1 MGKITSY
8 KDFKNNVQSI
18 RDELTKQGYTP
29 RSVPSEQK
37 EETKNTKK
45 IEKGKGLFKETGKSS
60 FNDIPKIQE
69 LQNEYQ
75 KAKDWGFYDY
85 TIDQIKKEELPTK
98 FGNVNMNKRPLI
110 RWNDELKKKYEN
122 ELKSWGYDPEIGG
135 IDTVFGGS
143 DKFGTDINNSG
154 WNVAYTPIMPD
165 GTFLDKGTVDN
176 YMNSLVKE
184 AYEKNGNVT
193 NEELETLDKKGM
205 QVGDKYVHGI
215 FAGVDGDEKD
225 YHKPYSAEDRGKL
238 MHFSGKYGAINIAK
252 RGTDNLK
259 TNPNE
264 EQSDSDEKEE
274 YLNQQVDIPITDNK
288 SISLKYRTV
297 KTIDN
302 FLKRNKEKNKYKKAQ
317 QLDEMIDKLD
327 LSENELKNAKSYAGL
342 KKLSLM
348 SSSNGK
354 DSVLKEL
361 GQFVAYPIGEMYD
374 FAKRAE
380 RTYVKD
386 GFPFKVQQM
395 GAGDYSEQL
404 QELDKYYSEN
414 PDELG
419 NDFFNRKSTGNDAY
433 SDYMDNLRK
442 VKAYEAFDNTN
453 PVTHFI
459 AEKGFGS
466 MGQMLAAY
474 GTAGLMGLPD
484 VTEGVSSAAKKVA
497 GGTKIGQVVSKVA
510 NATPDIANVAE
521 KGIGSKIAN
530 AAINKANTL
539 SIGSAAKFLNPL
551 DNSTTLLMG
560 IDSAQQK
567 YDDLVKN
574 GYDKDTAYKNAMFTG
589 YVNTITEKMGYD
601 GTPESMMFALSPT
614 GSTKKNV
621 GKVLKQYMKA
631 NVGEGLEEV
640 YATLFERMGDVVS
653 KVGYVDENGKI
664 QQRKLVGK
672 EGVIDLPALGESFL
686 GGAVG
691 GAVMGGAGVVDTIL
705 HTDAKSVRECG
716 DKVRQA
722 LSKANKEV
730 SQKVHE
736 AGVEMPE
743 LPKQI
748 DWKKSTVPEMKEY
761 FNKVVKVYRD
771 ILSDEKV
778 INYDRKVAENTLNKM
793 NTAETGNEVN
803 EATNINN
810 VNATP
815 QTENSIQNVPKTSE
829 IEPLQAVQETAPLN
843 AQVNDISNIN
853 TQNSKINADN
863 STINDTTSEINS
875 VDTLN
880 AIDTLPNIST
890 QENGVQSSVNR
901 VTEEVHNAMNKV
913 GLNVSESATG
923 IQEANTKFMSN
934 NDNLFDRNYVSNYA
948 NDFVQAMSEKNGRSY
963 TVLSQET
970 DNLADELVNKTLTGN
985 SVLDGNREFQTVV
998 RNFKDVLREGIK
1010 KNANLHNNVYG
1021 ANEVL
1026 NAQVQDIENGDYSS
1040 LNITENPNNN
1050 VTFAPI
1056 TENEQNIGYV
1066 IERDNGYSNELS
1078 ESDFTVKQKNGE
1090 YGTRNGIT
1098 YGHFGTH
1105 QNSNGNNIVSYLP
1118 TGNAVAILPNQNS
1131 AIEFMKQAENKTSG
1145 YSIYL
1150 YDDNG
1155 VTKTGGDMLQ
1165 FINVLN
1171 NAKNAVQVEQNS
1183 GNVGIQS
1190 NTGVSNNVESEK
1202 INSQAPNTDE
1212 NTNTTQTDNAIKS
1225 IEISEE
1231 DKIPGLLQDEY
1242 SDLLSLEDRTALDTL
1257 GSAIGVPIKIVPTI
1271 SNDANGCY
1279 YKGVIYISLSAD
1291 DKVMT
1296 VFSHELTHY
1305 LEDTLDYTEYKKC
1318 VLGFIQKNTDK
1329 SIDELV
1335 KEKVDTYAKS
1345 SINLTYE
1352 EATREIVA
1360 DYTQNILK
1368 DADAVMEFVDSIENK
1383 EQKRGVIRRLL
1394 DAIKE
1399 LINKIKAKF
1408 SSKHSQMQDLQKTH
1422 DLLENMLK
1430 EAAENTESDTGSET
1444 RYSFGGTKAETAN
1457 ITQLSRAKEM
1467 ELNGEKAETI
1477 RPKTGWSRGLDNKW
1491 KFEIDDSKAKY
1502 KEEKI
1507 RLGKAVNLNEVL
1519 EHEDLFKAYPDLKKV
1534 KVKEISN
1541 LDARGIYSPNFDCIF
1556 INENLPT
1563 QEKLKSLIHEV
1574 QHAIQVRE
1582 GFAVGESPDSKN
1594 RNQSAGEIE
1603 ADDVKARQS
1612 MSKEERL
1619 NTFPESMKPNQ
1630 NADVVF
1636 WESGKGVDNSNNNAD
1651 IKYSMK
1657 KSNDEKIE
1665 NRLSGDD
1672 LLNAYDTIEEI
1683 RNVGGRVDENGY
1695 AYVYHNT
1702 SKDNAENIRK
1712 TGVMSAKEDGIF
1724 VSTKLDG
1731 QSAGY
1736 GNETVSLKIPV
1747 EKLVLDDMFDDELH
1761 FRIPLKNKN
1770 DTLNVSNYLIDKS
1783 NADNAQ
1789 IKSIAK
1795 NTLNKDNVEYAYRY
1809 SDMNNEQKEAYNR
1822 AKKGDVK
1829 SAYNLIEQFVYQ
1841 SGIMK
1846 NLSNNVYLLP
1856 VIGAEGT
1863 SDNILPECI
1872 AYFISKKNGNQV
1884 FYEIVKQ
1891 KESNSRKLSIWERMK
1906 ENYPEFDISSDIR
1919 YNDIKGK
1926 SFLLIDDN
1934 STTGRTFKGLE
1945 GFIEDNGGK
1954 VVGYYAMTTGQD
1966 MSEKMI
1972 TTDETWEKLKQLGIE
1987 KIRNFAESE
1996 GIRREISRN
2005 GLTERETRE
2014 LIRQYRKKVDK
2025 RRTDSFKPKSEGT
2038 RTEIRRVYEN
2048 GRRNSENGRTRGK
2061 FSLKSS
2067 NSSNLDTVENNT
2079 DNVQIKSDNFKNWF
2093 GDWENNPS
2101 KASKVVNEDGTPKI
2115 VYHGTTSNFTTFDTQ
2130 RFNTRE
2136 NSGDYVGEGFFFTDK
2151 ESTAKKY
2158 GSSVMPVYLN
2168 LRNPLII
2175 NTENDGKKFRS
2186 TFLNMYQKGDKELRD
2201 LIGGD
2206 YDYFSIMKENPSAI
2220 RQELQRRGYDGLIDN
2235 LYGQYAVFNSEQ
2247 IKSAT
2252 DNIGTFDKNN
2262 ADIRYSIKKNE
2273 TDTDKNLVAIHNL
2286 SEKKLKENLALG
2298 GFPAPSI
2305 AVTKADIGHN
2315 GYGDISVIFG
2325 RDTIDPTKSS
2335 DNRLYSADAYTSTF
2349 PQVDYKLNEDALNRL
2364 SEHLNMSV
2372 SQLESNIFD
2381 TGDKERI
2388 ISKMKASEQ
2397 VREAFVKDN
2406 NFKVEPVLRDPK
2418 PSKFGTNTNE
2428 AFYLLAKHV
2437 TYEQLVNNADV
2448 RNDYFEAVEEGSKLK
2463 GATKR
2468 FIEKMNK
2475 QLDAAKNKPEIFERE
2490 QARFND
2496 DMKILNGQGEKV
2508 EDAYS
2513 HSDGVNNVIKENQ
2526 SEFNNYAKNLV
2537 DKVLEDKYIRKD
2549 IDPFDEYGNGRDFS
2563 EMHTEY
2569 TLENIVRAMSKG
2581 KNQEN
2586 GIFGAGIGEMRSAVS
2601 QEYKTVED
2609 MKKDSG
2615 RIQKL
2620 SDEEIDNIYSKSE
2633 KLLGDITSDLAQ
2645 LIDTGNNF
2653 TDIDVASEN
2662 VKNALLKGTNKRSIK
2677 RYLAEY
2683 INGVSD
2689 TTIDKIVELAD
2700 NLKNIPVKYFEAK
2713 PHRAIGF
2720 DEVKAVILPDNVDPN
2735 LNQKLK
2741 DMGINTVKYKSGDEA
2756 DRQRALESV
2765 DSNVRFSHTVG
2776 NKAEGKASTVH
2787 SVSKKLISDYGVE
2800 SKVKPS
2806 DISEAIADITSKIN
2820 DTYYGESD
2828 INRKYAKLEKAAY
2841 GVAEKIVDQMKKK
2854 DDYAEEIYNNLR
2866 KEIKST
2872 KIRIS
2877 EVDKGDFTEWNDF
2890 RKQNFGYLTISNK
2903 EGIPVDSYYKELA
2916 QEYSGIF
2923 DESTH
2928 MAVGDQLRNIVDTLR
2943 NLKPKEYDLSTEER
2957 DEMLE
2962 EVTNEVI
2969 LRSINLADDMGY
2981 IDKNGN
2987 ADKIYTESDMR
2998 GALDKQKERL
3008 NNKHEKQLDRQKER
3022 LENKYEKRLETQK
3035 TKYIEQ
3041 REKIRKQLID
3051 KVNQQKEKAKAR
3063 KKESEDRTKLLKL
3076 AREINS
3082 MKLSPQD
3089 KNKLPDILKEI
3100 DTVSKGILKKGYTT
3114 KDGKAVMG
3122 ELDLKQLKEDYELL
3136 KQDENFLPDKD
3147 VELKISRLDKMQIA
3161 DMNINDVRDLIQTL
3175 QEVKHEIRTK
3185 DKMINDVRNR
3195 EIAHTAMESIKEI
3208 QRGKG
3213 IENKQKGKWYRG
3225 YISTQLTPERMFR
3238 RLSGY
3243 AKNGVF
3249 EGLAKDLSDGQRKS
3263 MTFKQRAS
3271 EKFKT
3276 VINKT
3281 EEMSKFTGKKAELID
3296 ISKYDT
3302 QGRKVYITPDMR
3314 TSLYLHSK
3322 NYSNLKHI
3330 QYGGITI
3337 PNMDLYKQG
3346 KIKDAYE
3353 SAGVIIRL
3361 TPSQV
3366 NEITSKM
3373 TPFEKQFA
3381 DVAYNFF
3388 NDDCSKAINET
3399 SIALKGYEIATARD
3413 YFPIVSNRNFIN
3425 NDFESLVKN
3434 GTLEGKGMLKERKY
3448 ASNPVALESVIRAI
3462 NRQMSDVADY
3472 YGLAIPIRNFNKVY
3486 NSMGRNYNYSVKES
3500 LKQKWGLNAD
3510 KYIENLITDLQSG
3523 RKTDGTLFDMLKGH
3537 YAQGVLSLNL
3547 GVTLKQAASYPT
3559 AAAVV
3564 GYKPLA
3570 KAFSERVSDSD
3581 RKIIDKY
3588 TPLLWYRSQGYTTS
3602 EFGDYA
3608 DGTYEDWTKKGKMP
3622 LLMGWIQA
3630 MDIATTTKL
3639 WKAAEF
3645 YVRDNYETLEQ
3656 GTDEYYKQVADV
3668 YNSIIENTQPNYS
3681 TMQRPDILRNPNA
3694 LVKSVTMFKTQVM
3707 QNFNILY
3714 DAYGEYNARYQDYQS
3729 NKTEENAEDLKS
3741 AAHNLGKAISSQ
3753 IIAAIVL
3760 NLCDGIGRFLKGKF
3774 DDYYG
3779 EDDKDKTITLKSAMS
3794 AYLTDCFN
3802 TVMGTTLGGSETAAL
3817 VEYILSIFNIGKG
3830 AVWYDIQAPALDT
3843 INNTVDSLTSLL
3855 TTVSKN
3861 GASSPWAY
3869 VKSINKLLKELGTA
3883 TGIPLKNGEALLY
3896 GIYKNITD
3904 WTKKENVFETLDS
3917 WTDESKREYTKDD
3930 GHKYRANMSIK
3941 EYKEYNA
3948 YYEKIVKDMQSGKI
3962 RKKNGE
3968 KYSSN
3973 GIKQAARKKANEKF
3987 EKLFTE
3993 KVE

>member
-264 EQSDSDEKEE
+264 EQSDSDEREE

-395 GAGDYSEQL
+395 GEGDYSEQL

-459 AEKGFGS
+459 AEKGLGS

-530 AAINKANTL
+530 AAINKANNL

-880 AIDTLPNIST
+880 EIDTLPNIST

-948 NDFVQAMSEKNGRSY
+948 NDFVQAMSEKSGRSY

-1056 TENEQNIGYV
+1056 TENGQNIGYI

-1078 ESDFTVKQKNGE
+1078 ESDFAVKQKNGE

-1105 QNSNGNNIVSYLP
+1105 QNSNGSYIVSYLP
-1118 TGNAVAILPNQNS
+1118 TGNATAILPNQNS
-1131 AIEFMKQAENKTSG
+1131 AIEFMKQAENETSG

-1150 YDDNG
+1150 HDDNG
-1155 VTKTGGDMLQ
+1155 VTKTGGDMSQ
-1165 FINVLN
+1165 FINALN
-1171 NAKNAVQVEQNS
+1171 NAKNSVQVEQNS

-1190 NTGVSNNVESEK
+1190 NTGVSNNAESEK

-1383 EQKRGVIRRLL
+1383 EQRRGVIRRLL

-1430 EAAENTESDTGSET
+1430 EATENTESDTGSET
-1444 RYSFGGTKAETAN
+1444 RYSFGGKNAKTADVGSLQKAET
-1457 ITQLSRAKEM
+1457 L
-1467 ELNGEKAETI
+1467 EKDGVSTEEI
-1477 RPKTGWSRGLDNKW
+1477 RKATGWSRGLDNKW

-1507 RLGKAVNLNEVL
+1507 RLGKAINLNEVL

-1534 KVKEISN
+1534 KVKEISD
-1541 LDARGIYSPNFDCIF
+1541 LDARGVYSPNFDCIF

-1563 QEKLKSLIHEV
+1563 QKKLKSLIHEV

-1582 GFAVGESPDSKN
+1582 GFAVGESPDNEN

-1612 MSKEERL
+1612 MSKKERL
-1619 NTFPESMKPNQ
+1619 NTFPKSMKPNQ

-1636 WESGKGVDNSNNNAD
+1636 WENGKDTNKTKFSLKDNSDNENSNIDEKDVAAIQSIGQLNLKERGIINRYTYNKLAQKADMPVTKLAEDLPINSDGKINRAD
-1651 IKYSMK
+1651 ILAKAMNNVRDKNNLHNTENTSFIYVKDIDKNILVGKDALRHGLMRNSKDTAKVTTKIGDVLENAIKVNELKPRNNTLGGYVLMGIGIDDKGNYYPTRIIVNNYEVQKIEPLDVVYAVRTKKKNQSPNGAGFASKETPLSKGSSKISVSDFLDIVKDNFADTLPQDVLEKYNTKRPKSALSESVKYSIK
-1657 KSNDEKIE
+1657 ESAYDKIE

-1683 RNVGGRVDENGY
+1683 RNAGGRVDENGY

-1724 VSTKLDG
+1724 VSTKPDG

-1789 IKSIAK
+1789 IKS
-1795 NTLNKDNVEYAYRY
+1795 
-1809 SDMNNEQKEAYNR
+1809 
-1822 AKKGDVK
+1822 
-1829 SAYNLIEQFVYQ
+1829 
-1841 SGIMK
+1841 
-1846 NLSNNVYLLP
+1846 
-1856 VIGAEGT
+1856 
-1863 SDNILPECI
+1863 
-1872 AYFISKKNGNQV
+1872 
-1884 FYEIVKQ
+1884 
-1891 KESNSRKLSIWERMK
+1891 
-1906 ENYPEFDISSDIR
+1906 
-1919 YNDIKGK
+1919 
-1926 SFLLIDDN
+1926 
-1934 STTGRTFKGLE
+1934 
-1945 GFIEDNGGK
+1945 
-1954 VVGYYAMTTGQD
+1954 
-1966 MSEKMI
+1966 
-1972 TTDETWEKLKQLGIE
+1972 
-1987 KIRNFAESE
+1987 
-1996 GIRREISRN
+1996 
-2005 GLTERETRE
+2005 
-2014 LIRQYRKKVDK
+2014 
-2025 RRTDSFKPKSEGT
+2025 
-2038 RTEIRRVYEN
+2038 
-2048 GRRNSENGRTRGK
+2048 
-2061 FSLKSS
+2061 
-2067 NSSNLDTVENNT
+2067 
-2079 DNVQIKSDNFKNWF
+2079 DNFKNWF

-2101 KASKVVNEDGTPKI
+2101 KTSKVVNEDGTPKI

-2186 TFLNMYQKGDKELRD
+2186 TFLNMYQKGNKELRD

-2262 ADIRYSIKKNE
+2262 ADIRYSSQKSK
-2273 TDTDKNLVAIHNL
+2273 
-2286 SEKKLKENLALG
+2286 
-2298 GFPAPSI
+2298 
-2305 AVTKADIGHN
+2305 
-2315 GYGDISVIFG
+2315 
-2325 RDTIDPTKSS
+2325 PT
-2335 DNRLYSADAYTSTF
+2335 
-2349 PQVDYKLNEDALNRL
+2349 
-2364 SEHLNMSV
+2364 
-2372 SQLESNIFD
+2372 
-2381 TGDKERI
+2381 
-2388 ISKMKASEQ
+2388 
-2397 VREAFVKDN
+2397 
-2406 NFKVEPVLRDPK
+2406 
-2418 PSKFGTNTNE
+2418 
-2428 AFYLLAKHV
+2428 
-2437 TYEQLVNNADV
+2437 
-2448 RNDYFEAVEEGSKLK
+2448 
-2463 GATKR
+2463 
-2468 FIEKMNK
+2468 
-2475 QLDAAKNKPEIFERE
+2475 
-2490 QARFND
+2490 
-2496 DMKILNGQGEKV
+2496 
-2508 EDAYS
+2508 
-2513 HSDGVNNVIKENQ
+2513 
-2526 SEFNNYAKNLV
+2526 
-2537 DKVLEDKYIRKD
+2537 
-2549 IDPFDEYGNGRDFS
+2549 
-2563 EMHTEY
+2563 
-2569 TLENIVRAMSKG
+2569 
-2581 KNQEN
+2581 
-2586 GIFGAGIGEMRSAVS
+2586 
-2601 QEYKTVED
+2601 
-2609 MKKDSG
+2609 
-2615 RIQKL
+2615 
-2620 SDEEIDNIYSKSE
+2620 
-2633 KLLGDITSDLAQ
+2633 
-2645 LIDTGNNF
+2645 
-2653 TDIDVASEN
+2653 
-2662 VKNALLKGTNKRSIK
+2662 
-2677 RYLAEY
+2677 
-2683 INGVSD
+2683 
-2689 TTIDKIVELAD
+2689 
-2700 NLKNIPVKYFEAK
+2700 
-2713 PHRAIGF
+2713 
-2720 DEVKAVILPDNVDPN
+2720 
-2735 LNQKLK
+2735 
-2741 DMGINTVKYKSGDEA
+2741 
-2756 DRQRALESV
+2756 
-2765 DSNVRFSHTVG
+2765 
-2776 NKAEGKASTVH
+2776 TVH

-2820 DTYYGESD
+2820 DTYYGEGD

-2854 DDYAEEIYNNLR
+2854 DNYAEEIYNNLR

-2916 QEYSGIF
+2916 QEYPGMF

-2943 NLKPKEYDLSTEER
+2943 DLKPKEYDLSTEER
-2957 DEMLE
+2957 NEMLE
-2962 EVTNEVI
+2962 EVANEVI

-2987 ADKIYTESDMR
+2987 ADKIYTENDMR

-3035 TKYIEQ
+3035 AKYIEQ

-3089 KNKLPDILKEI
+3089 KNKLPNILKEI

-3276 VINKT
+3276 VISKT

-3337 PNMDLYKQG
+3337 PDMDLYKQG

-3399 SIALKGYEIATARD
+3399 SIALKGYEIATVRD

-3486 NSMGRNYNYSVKES
+3486 NSIGRNYNYSVKES
-3500 LKQKWGLNAD
+3500 LKQKWGQNAD

-3523 RKTDGTLFDMLKGH
+3523 RKTDGTLFDILKGH

-3993 KVE
+3993 KIE

>member
-274 YLNQQVDIPITDNK
+274 YLNKQVDIPITDNK

-530 AAINKANTL
+530 AVINKANTL

-901 VTEEVHNAMNKV
+901 VTDEVHNAMNKV

-923 IQEANTKFMSN
+923 IQEANTRFMSS
-934 NDNLFDRNYVSNYA
+934 NDNLFDKNYVSNYA
-948 NDFVQAMSEKNGRSY
+948 NDFVQAMSEKSGRSY
-963 TVLSQET
+963 TALSQET

-1131 AIEFMKQAENKTSG
+1131 AIEFMKQAENETSG

-1155 VTKTGGDMLQ
+1155 VTKTGGDMSQ
-1165 FINVLN
+1165 FINALN
-1171 NAKNAVQVEQNS
+1171 ITKNSVQVEQNA
-1183 GNVGIQS
+1183 GNIGMQN
-1190 NTGVSNNVESEK
+1190 NTGVLNNAESEN
-1202 INSQAPNTDE
+1202 ISSQAPNIDE
-1212 NTNTTQTDNAIKS
+1212 NINTVRTDDTVKS
-1225 IEISEE
+1225 IEISAE

-1318 VLGFIQKNTDK
+1318 VLDFIQKNTDK

-1345 SINLTYE
+1345 SIYLTYE

-1383 EQKRGVIRRLL
+1383 EQRRGVIRRLL

-1408 SSKHSQMQDLQKTH
+1408 GSKHSQMQELQKTH
-1422 DLLENMLK
+1422 DLLEDMLK
-1430 EAAENTESDTGSET
+1430 EAAENIGSNNGSKT
-1444 RYSFGGTKAETAN
+1444 RYSYAGTKAETAN

-1477 RPKTGWSRGLDNKW
+1477 RAKTGWNRGLDGKWRFEIDDSKMEFDKGGITSNPDVARKKELEMKFINGTITEQEQSELNGLINTTKEVRKPSVLQDYIKHDELFRAYPFLKTVDVEFDTSMQKGEHGKYTPSLNTITLNAYDSSNQDKSTLIHEIQHAIQHYEGFATGANVEYWKVKNGQDIESLEREIRKNSRVLELYQDAANNVFDKLVDFDDFEDKTGLDFINLFDEDNMKKSKAYLKEKLPEGLYEVSEGYIDRGKEYAEKYISLMKKLRTLKEQTAMDLYKNTAGEIEARDVQNRMNMTEEERKNTFPESMKKNGDVVFANAMNNRDTEYAKEQSDSNSESDKNVKYSFGGKNSKTADIGLLKQAENLEKDGASAEEIRKETGWSRGLDNKW
-1491 KFEIDDSKAKY
+1491 KFEIDDSQAKY
-1502 KEEKI
+1502 NEDKI
-1507 RLGKAVNLNEVL
+1507 RLGKAVSLNEVL
-1519 EHEDLFKAYPDLKKV
+1519 EHKDLFKAYPDLKKV

-1541 LDARGIYSPNFDCIF
+1541 LDANGIYSPNFDCIF

-1582 GFAVGESPDSKN
+1582 GFAVGESPDNEN
-1594 RNQSAGEIE
+1594 RNRSAGEIE
-1603 ADDVKARQS
+1603 ADDVKSRQS

-1619 NTFPESMKPNQ
+1619 NTFPKSMKPNQ
-1630 NADVVF
+1630 NADVAF
-1636 WESGKGVDNSNNNAD
+1636 WENS
-1651 IKYSMK
+1651 
-1657 KSNDEKIE
+1657 KSN
-1665 NRLSGDD
+1665 
-1672 LLNAYDTIEEI
+1672 
-1683 RNVGGRVDENGY
+1683 
-1695 AYVYHNT
+1695 
-1702 SKDNAENIRK
+1702 
-1712 TGVMSAKEDGIF
+1712 
-1724 VSTKLDG
+1724 
-1731 QSAGY
+1731 
-1736 GNETVSLKIPV
+1736 
-1747 EKLVLDDMFDDELH
+1747 
-1761 FRIPLKNKN
+1761 
-1770 DTLNVSNYLIDKS
+1770 
-1783 NADNAQ
+1783 
-1789 IKSIAK
+1789 
-1795 NTLNKDNVEYAYRY
+1795 EY
-1809 SDMNNEQKEAYNR
+1809 
-1822 AKKGDVK
+1822 GDV
-1829 SAYNLIEQFVYQ
+1829 
-1841 SGIMK
+1841 
-1846 NLSNNVYLLP
+1846 
-1856 VIGAEGT
+1856 
-1863 SDNILPECI
+1863 NIDEDM
-1872 AYFISKKNGNQV
+1872 G
-1884 FYEIVKQ
+1884 
-1891 KESNSRKLSIWERMK
+1891 
-1906 ENYPEFDISSDIR
+1906 IR
-1919 YNDIKGK
+1919 YNDD
-1926 SFLLIDDN
+1926 IDIPY
-1934 STTGRTFKGLE
+1934 R
-1945 GFIEDNGGK
+1945 
-1954 VVGYYAMTTGQD
+1954 
-1966 MSEKMI
+1966 EKKQL
-1972 TTDETWEKLKQLGIE
+1972 DEYVISANNRANKLKTLDYKEIGNNFYIWRNNSKTDFKVLMQIE
-1987 KIRNFAESE
+1987 ID
-1996 GIRREISRN
+1996 G
-2005 GLTERETRE
+2005 
-2014 LIRQYRKKVDK
+2014 
-2025 RRTDSFKPKSEGT
+2025 
-2038 RTEIRRVYEN
+2038 
-2048 GRRNSENGRTRGK
+2048 
-2061 FSLKSS
+2061 
-2067 NSSNLDTVENNT
+2067 
-2079 DNVQIKSDNFKNWF
+2079 
-2093 GDWENNPS
+2093 
-2101 KASKVVNEDGTPKI
+2101 NED
-2115 VYHGTTSNFTTFDTQ
+2115 F
-2130 RFNTRE
+2130 
-2136 NSGDYVGEGFFFTDK
+2136 
-2151 ESTAKKY
+2151 
-2158 GSSVMPVYLN
+2158 
-2168 LRNPLII
+2168 
-2175 NTENDGKKFRS
+2175 
-2186 TFLNMYQKGDKELRD
+2186 
-2201 LIGGD
+2201 
-2206 YDYFSIMKENPSAI
+2206 
-2220 RQELQRRGYDGLIDN
+2220 IDN
-2235 LYGQYAVFNSEQ
+2235 LREELYNEETKEIDTSAEGFTAWVEDIQSGRGVYNSNNVDDTEGISNRNDDRLYDKSRKSNARRTTIQSNGNQQIEGEILLKNLNNNPNQ

-2262 ADIRYSIKKNE
+2262 ADIRYSSQKSK
-2273 TDTDKNLVAIHNL
+2273 
-2286 SEKKLKENLALG
+2286 
-2298 GFPAPSI
+2298 
-2305 AVTKADIGHN
+2305 
-2315 GYGDISVIFG
+2315 
-2325 RDTIDPTKSS
+2325 PT
-2335 DNRLYSADAYTSTF
+2335 
-2349 PQVDYKLNEDALNRL
+2349 
-2364 SEHLNMSV
+2364 
-2372 SQLESNIFD
+2372 
-2381 TGDKERI
+2381 
-2388 ISKMKASEQ
+2388 
-2397 VREAFVKDN
+2397 
-2406 NFKVEPVLRDPK
+2406 
-2418 PSKFGTNTNE
+2418 
-2428 AFYLLAKHV
+2428 
-2437 TYEQLVNNADV
+2437 
-2448 RNDYFEAVEEGSKLK
+2448 
-2463 GATKR
+2463 
-2468 FIEKMNK
+2468 
-2475 QLDAAKNKPEIFERE
+2475 
-2490 QARFND
+2490 
-2496 DMKILNGQGEKV
+2496 
-2508 EDAYS
+2508 
-2513 HSDGVNNVIKENQ
+2513 
-2526 SEFNNYAKNLV
+2526 
-2537 DKVLEDKYIRKD
+2537 
-2549 IDPFDEYGNGRDFS
+2549 
-2563 EMHTEY
+2563 
-2569 TLENIVRAMSKG
+2569 
-2581 KNQEN
+2581 
-2586 GIFGAGIGEMRSAVS
+2586 
-2601 QEYKTVED
+2601 
-2609 MKKDSG
+2609 
-2615 RIQKL
+2615 
-2620 SDEEIDNIYSKSE
+2620 
-2633 KLLGDITSDLAQ
+2633 
-2645 LIDTGNNF
+2645 
-2653 TDIDVASEN
+2653 
-2662 VKNALLKGTNKRSIK
+2662 
-2677 RYLAEY
+2677 
-2683 INGVSD
+2683 
-2689 TTIDKIVELAD
+2689 
-2700 NLKNIPVKYFEAK
+2700 
-2713 PHRAIGF
+2713 
-2720 DEVKAVILPDNVDPN
+2720 
-2735 LNQKLK
+2735 
-2741 DMGINTVKYKSGDEA
+2741 
-2756 DRQRALESV
+2756 
-2765 DSNVRFSHTVG
+2765 
-2776 NKAEGKASTVH
+2776 TVH

-2820 DTYYGESD
+2820 DTYYGEGD
-2828 INRKYAKLEKAAY
+2828 INKKYAKLEKAAY

-2854 DDYAEEIYNNLR
+2854 DNYAEEIYNNLR

-2916 QEYSGIF
+2916 QEYPGIF

-2962 EVTNEVI
+2962 EVANEVI

-3035 TKYIEQ
+3035 AKYIEQ

-3051 KVNQQKEKAKAR
+3051 KVNKQKEKAKAR

-3399 SIALKGYEIATARD
+3399 SIALKGYEIATVRD

>member
-395 GAGDYSEQL
+395 GEGDYSEQL

-459 AEKGFGS
+459 AEKGLGS

-691 GAVMGGAGVVDTIL
+691 GAVMGGAGVVDNIL
-705 HTDAKSVRECG
+705 HTDAKSVRQYG
-716 DKVRQA
+716 DEVKKIISRT
-722 LSKANKEV
+722 NKEV
-730 SQKVHE
+730 SQKVRE
-736 AGVEMPE
+736 AGAEMPE

-748 DWKKSTVPEMKEY
+748 DWKKSSVVEMNDY
-761 FNKVVKVYRD
+761 FVKTMNAYRD

-948 NDFVQAMSEKNGRSY
+948 NDFVQAMSEKSGRSY

-970 DNLADELVNKTLTGN
+970 DNLVDELVNKTLTGN

-1026 NAQVQDIENGDYSS
+1026 NAQVQDVENGDYSS

-1056 TENEQNIGYV
+1056 TENEQNIGYI
-1066 IERDNGYSNELS
+1066 IERDDGYSDEIS

-1131 AIEFMKQAENKTSG
+1131 AIEFMKQAENETSG

-1155 VTKTGGDMLQ
+1155 VTKTSGDMSQ
-1165 FINVLN
+1165 FINALN

-1202 INSQAPNTDE
+1202 INSQAPNTEE

-1383 EQKRGVIRRLL
+1383 EQRRGVIRRLL

-1430 EAAENTESDTGSET
+1430 EATENTESDTGSET
-1444 RYSFGGTKAETAN
+1444 RYSFGGKNAKTADVGSLQKAET
-1457 ITQLSRAKEM
+1457 L
-1467 ELNGEKAETI
+1467 EKDGVSTEEI
-1477 RPKTGWSRGLDNKW
+1477 RKATGWSRGLDNKW

-1507 RLGKAVNLNEVL
+1507 RLGKAINLNEVL

-1534 KVKEISN
+1534 KVKEISD
-1541 LDARGIYSPNFDCIF
+1541 LDARGVYSPNFDCIF

-1563 QEKLKSLIHEV
+1563 QKKLKSLIHEV

-1582 GFAVGESPDSKN
+1582 GFAVGESPDNEN

-1612 MSKEERL
+1612 MSKKERL
-1619 NTFPESMKPNQ
+1619 NTFPKSMKPNQ

-1636 WESGKGVDNSNNNAD
+1636 WENGKDTNKTKFSLKDNSDNENSNIDEKDVAAIQSIGQLNLKERGIINRYTYNKLAQKADMPVTKLAEDLPINSDGKINRAD
-1651 IKYSMK
+1651 ILAKAMNNVRDKNNLHNTENTSFIYVKDIDKNILVGKDALRHGLMRNSKDTAKVTTKIGDVLENAIKVNELKPRNNTLGGYVLMGIGIDDKGNYYPTRIIVNNYEVQKIEPLDVVYAVRTKKKNQSPNGAGFASKETPLSKGSSKISVSDFLDIVKDNFADTLPQDVLEKYNTKRPKSALSESVKYSIK
-1657 KSNDEKIE
+1657 ESAYDKIE

-1683 RNVGGRVDENGY
+1683 RNAGGRVDENGY

-1724 VSTKLDG
+1724 VSTKPDG

-1789 IKSIAK
+1789 IKS
-1795 NTLNKDNVEYAYRY
+1795 
-1809 SDMNNEQKEAYNR
+1809 
-1822 AKKGDVK
+1822 
-1829 SAYNLIEQFVYQ
+1829 
-1841 SGIMK
+1841 
-1846 NLSNNVYLLP
+1846 
-1856 VIGAEGT
+1856 
-1863 SDNILPECI
+1863 
-1872 AYFISKKNGNQV
+1872 
-1884 FYEIVKQ
+1884 
-1891 KESNSRKLSIWERMK
+1891 
-1906 ENYPEFDISSDIR
+1906 
-1919 YNDIKGK
+1919 
-1926 SFLLIDDN
+1926 
-1934 STTGRTFKGLE
+1934 
-1945 GFIEDNGGK
+1945 
-1954 VVGYYAMTTGQD
+1954 
-1966 MSEKMI
+1966 
-1972 TTDETWEKLKQLGIE
+1972 
-1987 KIRNFAESE
+1987 
-1996 GIRREISRN
+1996 
-2005 GLTERETRE
+2005 
-2014 LIRQYRKKVDK
+2014 
-2025 RRTDSFKPKSEGT
+2025 
-2038 RTEIRRVYEN
+2038 
-2048 GRRNSENGRTRGK
+2048 
-2061 FSLKSS
+2061 
-2067 NSSNLDTVENNT
+2067 
-2079 DNVQIKSDNFKNWF
+2079 DNFKNWF

-2101 KASKVVNEDGTPKI
+2101 KTSKVVNEDGTPKI

-2186 TFLNMYQKGDKELRD
+2186 TFLNMYQKGNKELRD

-2262 ADIRYSIKKNE
+2262 ADIRYSSQKSK
-2273 TDTDKNLVAIHNL
+2273 
-2286 SEKKLKENLALG
+2286 
-2298 GFPAPSI
+2298 
-2305 AVTKADIGHN
+2305 
-2315 GYGDISVIFG
+2315 
-2325 RDTIDPTKSS
+2325 PT
-2335 DNRLYSADAYTSTF
+2335 
-2349 PQVDYKLNEDALNRL
+2349 
-2364 SEHLNMSV
+2364 
-2372 SQLESNIFD
+2372 
-2381 TGDKERI
+2381 
-2388 ISKMKASEQ
+2388 
-2397 VREAFVKDN
+2397 
-2406 NFKVEPVLRDPK
+2406 
-2418 PSKFGTNTNE
+2418 
-2428 AFYLLAKHV
+2428 
-2437 TYEQLVNNADV
+2437 
-2448 RNDYFEAVEEGSKLK
+2448 
-2463 GATKR
+2463 
-2468 FIEKMNK
+2468 
-2475 QLDAAKNKPEIFERE
+2475 
-2490 QARFND
+2490 
-2496 DMKILNGQGEKV
+2496 
-2508 EDAYS
+2508 
-2513 HSDGVNNVIKENQ
+2513 
-2526 SEFNNYAKNLV
+2526 
-2537 DKVLEDKYIRKD
+2537 
-2549 IDPFDEYGNGRDFS
+2549 
-2563 EMHTEY
+2563 
-2569 TLENIVRAMSKG
+2569 
-2581 KNQEN
+2581 
-2586 GIFGAGIGEMRSAVS
+2586 
-2601 QEYKTVED
+2601 
-2609 MKKDSG
+2609 
-2615 RIQKL
+2615 
-2620 SDEEIDNIYSKSE
+2620 
-2633 KLLGDITSDLAQ
+2633 
-2645 LIDTGNNF
+2645 
-2653 TDIDVASEN
+2653 
-2662 VKNALLKGTNKRSIK
+2662 
-2677 RYLAEY
+2677 
-2683 INGVSD
+2683 
-2689 TTIDKIVELAD
+2689 
-2700 NLKNIPVKYFEAK
+2700 
-2713 PHRAIGF
+2713 
-2720 DEVKAVILPDNVDPN
+2720 
-2735 LNQKLK
+2735 
-2741 DMGINTVKYKSGDEA
+2741 
-2756 DRQRALESV
+2756 
-2765 DSNVRFSHTVG
+2765 
-2776 NKAEGKASTVH
+2776 TVH

-2820 DTYYGESD
+2820 DTYYGEGD
-2828 INRKYAKLEKAAY
+2828 INRKYVKLEKAAY

-2854 DDYAEEIYNNLR
+2854 DNYAEEIYNNLR

-2916 QEYSGIF
+2916 QEYPGMF

-2943 NLKPKEYDLSTEER
+2943 DLKPKEYDLSTEER
-2957 DEMLE
+2957 NEMLE
-2962 EVTNEVI
+2962 EVANEVI

-2981 IDKNGN
+2981 INKNGN
-2987 ADKIYTESDMR
+2987 ADKIYTENDMR

-3035 TKYIEQ
+3035 AKYIEQ

-3051 KVNQQKEKAKAR
+3051 KVNQQKEKTKAR

-3122 ELDLKQLKEDYELL
+3122 ELDLKQLKEDYKLL

-3271 EKFKT
+3271 EMFKT
-3276 VINKT
+3276 VISKT

-3399 SIALKGYEIATARD
+3399 SIALKGYEIATVRD

-3681 TMQRPDILRNPNA
+3681 TMQRPDILRSPNA

-3729 NKTEENAEDLKS
+3729 NKTEENADDLKS

-3917 WTDESKREYTKDD
+3917 WTDGGKPEYTKDD
-3930 GHKYRANMSIK
+3930 GHKYRANMSIE

-3962 RKKNGE
+3962 RKKNDE

-3993 KVE
+3993 KIE

>member
-252 RGTDNLK
+252 RGADNLK

-264 EQSDSDEKEE
+264 EQSDSDEREE
-274 YLNQQVDIPITDNK
+274 YLNQQIDIPITDNK

-317 QLDEMIDKLD
+317 QLDEMIEKLD
-327 LSENELKNAKSYAGL
+327 ISENELKNAKSYAGL

-354 DSVLKEL
+354 DSAEKEITQPIANFFK
-361 GQFVAYPIGEMYD
+361 GAYDSADSTI
-374 FAKRAE
+374 
-380 RTYVKD
+380 RTFVKD
-386 GFPFKVQQM
+386 GFPFKASKL
-395 GAGDYSEQL
+395 GGGEYSQQL
-404 QELDKYYSEN
+404 QEIDKYYTEN

-419 NDFFNRKSTGNDAY
+419 NDFFSKTSDTSGAKGDYFAKLNLDKWMERYND
-433 SDYMDNLRK
+433 
-442 VKAYEAFDNTN
+442 TN
-453 PVTHFI
+453 PITHAIGEWGFRSAGEMAGAAAT
-459 AEKGFGS
+459 AEMTGLNDLTSGVGRAIG
-466 MGQMLAAY
+466 M
-474 GTAGLMGLPD
+474 TA
-484 VTEGVSSAAKKVA
+484 K
-497 GGTKIGQVVSKVA
+497 GTKVGQAISKVA

-530 AAINKANTL
+530 AAIDKANTL

-551 DNSTTLLMG
+551 DNSTTLFMG

-640 YATLFERMGDVVS
+640 YGTLFERMGDVVS

-691 GAVMGGAGVVDTIL
+691 GAVMGGAGVVDNIL
-705 HTDAKSVRECG
+705 HTDAKSVRQYG
-716 DKVRQA
+716 DEVKKIISRT
-722 LSKANKEV
+722 NKEV
-730 SQKVHE
+730 SQKVRE
-736 AGVEMPE
+736 AGAEMPE

-748 DWKKSTVPEMKEY
+748 DWKKSSVAEMNDY
-761 FNKVVKVYRD
+761 FVKTMNAYRD

-778 INYDRKVAENTLNKM
+778 INYDKKVAENTLNKM

-803 EATNINN
+803 KATNINN

-815 QTENSIQNVPKTSE
+815 QTENSIQNVLKTSE
-829 IEPLQAVQETAPLN
+829 IEPLQTVQETAPLN

-890 QENGVQSSVNR
+890 QENGVQSSANH
-901 VTEEVHNAMNKV
+901 VTDSVHNAMKKI
-913 GLNVSESATG
+913 GLNVSENATG
-923 IQEANTKFMSN
+923 IQEANTKFMSSDN
-934 NDNLFDRNYVSNYA
+934 NLFDRNYVSNYA
-948 NDFVQAMSEKNGRSY
+948 NDFVQAMSEKSGRSY

-998 RNFKDVLREGIK
+998 RNFKEVLREGIK
-1010 KNANLHNNVYG
+1010 KNTNLHNNVYG

-1131 AIEFMKQAENKTSG
+1131 AIEFMKQAENETSG

-1165 FINVLN
+1165 FISVLN

-1190 NTGVSNNVESEK
+1190 NTDVSNNVENEK

-1318 VLGFIQKNTDK
+1318 VLDFIQKNTDK
-1329 SIDELV
+1329 SIDELA

-1383 EQKRGVIRRLL
+1383 EQRRGVIRRLL

-1444 RYSFGGTKAETAN
+1444 RYSFGGTKAKTAD
-1457 ITQLSRAKEM
+1457 IGLLQ
-1467 ELNGEKAETI
+1467 KAENLEKDGVSAEEV
-1477 RPKTGWSRGLDNKW
+1477 RKETGWSRGLDNKW

-1519 EHEDLFKAYPDLKKV
+1519 EHKDLFKAYPDLKKV
-1534 KVKEISN
+1534 KVKEIAN
-1541 LDARGIYSPNFDCIF
+1541 LDARGVYSPNFDCIF
-1556 INENLPT
+1556 ISENLPT

-1582 GFAVGESPDSKN
+1582 GFAVGESPDSEN

-1619 NTFPESMKPNQ
+1619 NTFPKSMKPNQ
-1630 NADVVF
+1630 NADVAF
-1636 WESGKGVDNSNNNAD
+1636 WENS
-1651 IKYSMK
+1651 
-1657 KSNDEKIE
+1657 KSN
-1665 NRLSGDD
+1665 
-1672 LLNAYDTIEEI
+1672 
-1683 RNVGGRVDENGY
+1683 
-1695 AYVYHNT
+1695 
-1702 SKDNAENIRK
+1702 
-1712 TGVMSAKEDGIF
+1712 
-1724 VSTKLDG
+1724 
-1731 QSAGY
+1731 
-1736 GNETVSLKIPV
+1736 
-1747 EKLVLDDMFDDELH
+1747 
-1761 FRIPLKNKN
+1761 
-1770 DTLNVSNYLIDKS
+1770 
-1783 NADNAQ
+1783 
-1789 IKSIAK
+1789 
-1795 NTLNKDNVEYAYRY
+1795 EY
-1809 SDMNNEQKEAYNR
+1809 
-1822 AKKGDVK
+1822 GDV
-1829 SAYNLIEQFVYQ
+1829 
-1841 SGIMK
+1841 
-1846 NLSNNVYLLP
+1846 
-1856 VIGAEGT
+1856 
-1863 SDNILPECI
+1863 NIDEDM
-1872 AYFISKKNGNQV
+1872 G
-1884 FYEIVKQ
+1884 
-1891 KESNSRKLSIWERMK
+1891 
-1906 ENYPEFDISSDIR
+1906 IR
-1919 YNDIKGK
+1919 YNDD
-1926 SFLLIDDN
+1926 IDIPY
-1934 STTGRTFKGLE
+1934 R
-1945 GFIEDNGGK
+1945 
-1954 VVGYYAMTTGQD
+1954 
-1966 MSEKMI
+1966 EKKQL
-1972 TTDETWEKLKQLGIE
+1972 DEYVISANNRANKLKTLDYKEIGNNFYIWRNNSKTDFKVLMQIE
-1987 KIRNFAESE
+1987 ID
-1996 GIRREISRN
+1996 G
-2005 GLTERETRE
+2005 
-2014 LIRQYRKKVDK
+2014 
-2025 RRTDSFKPKSEGT
+2025 
-2038 RTEIRRVYEN
+2038 
-2048 GRRNSENGRTRGK
+2048 
-2061 FSLKSS
+2061 
-2067 NSSNLDTVENNT
+2067 
-2079 DNVQIKSDNFKNWF
+2079 
-2093 GDWENNPS
+2093 
-2101 KASKVVNEDGTPKI
+2101 NED
-2115 VYHGTTSNFTTFDTQ
+2115 F
-2130 RFNTRE
+2130 
-2136 NSGDYVGEGFFFTDK
+2136 
-2151 ESTAKKY
+2151 
-2158 GSSVMPVYLN
+2158 
-2168 LRNPLII
+2168 
-2175 NTENDGKKFRS
+2175 
-2186 TFLNMYQKGDKELRD
+2186 
-2201 LIGGD
+2201 
-2206 YDYFSIMKENPSAI
+2206 
-2220 RQELQRRGYDGLIDN
+2220 IDN
-2235 LYGQYAVFNSEQ
+2235 LREELYNEETKEIDTSAEGFTAWVEDIQSGRGVYNSNNVDDTEGISNRNDDRLYDKSRKSNARRTTIQSNGNQQIEGEISLKNLNNNPNQ

-2252 DNIGTFDKNN
+2252 GNIGTFDKNN

-2428 AFYLLAKHV
+2428 AFYLLANHV

-2508 EDAYS
+2508 EDTYS

-2735 LNQKLK
+2735 LNQQLK

-2765 DSNVRFSHTVG
+2765 DGNVRFSHTVG

-2820 DTYYGESD
+2820 DTYYGEGD

-2854 DDYAEEIYNNLR
+2854 DNYAEEIYNNLR

-2890 RKQNFGYLTISNK
+2890 RKQNFGYLTLSNK

-2916 QEYSGIF
+2916 QEYPGMF

-2928 MAVGDQLRNIVDTLR
+2928 MVVGDQLRNIVDTLR
-2943 NLKPKEYDLSTEER
+2943 DLKPKEYDLGTEER

-3136 KQDENFLPDKD
+3136 KQDENFLPNKD

-3361 TPSQV
+3361 TPSQI

-3399 SIALKGYEIATARD
+3399 SIALKGYEIATVRD

-3729 NKTEENAEDLKS
+3729 NKTEENAEGLKS

-3904 WTKKENVFETLDS
+3904 WTKKENVFEMLDS

>member
-45 IEKGKGLFKETGKSS
+45 IEKGKGLFKKTGKSS

-264 EQSDSDEKEE
+264 EQSDSDEREE

-354 DSVLKEL
+354 DSVEKEITQPIANFFK
-361 GQFVAYPIGEMYD
+361 GAYDSADSTI
-374 FAKRAE
+374 
-380 RTYVKD
+380 RTFVKD
-386 GFPFKVQQM
+386 GFPFKASKL
-395 GAGDYSEQL
+395 GGGEYSQQL
-404 QELDKYYSEN
+404 QEIDKYYTEN

-419 NDFFNRKSTGNDAY
+419 NDFFSKTSDTSGAKGDYFAKLNLDKWMERYND
-433 SDYMDNLRK
+433 
-442 VKAYEAFDNTN
+442 TN
-453 PVTHFI
+453 PITHAIGEWGFRSAGEMAGAAAT
-459 AEKGFGS
+459 AEMTGLNDLTSGVGRAIG
-466 MGQMLAAY
+466 M
-474 GTAGLMGLPD
+474 TA
-484 VTEGVSSAAKKVA
+484 K
-497 GGTKIGQVVSKVA
+497 GTKVGQAISKVA

-567 YDDLVKN
+567 YDNLVKN

-601 GTPESMMFALSPT
+601 GTRESMMFALSPT

-705 HTDAKSVRECG
+705 HTDAKSVRQYG
-716 DKVRQA
+716 DEVKKIISRT
-722 LSKANKEV
+722 NKEV
-730 SQKVHE
+730 SQKVRE
-736 AGVEMPE
+736 AGAEMPE

-748 DWKKSTVPEMKEY
+748 DWKKSSVAEMNDY
-761 FNKVVKVYRD
+761 FVKTMNAYRD

-778 INYDRKVAENTLNKM
+778 INYDKKVAENTLNKM
-793 NTAETGNEVN
+793 NTAETSNEVN

-890 QENGVQSSVNR
+890 QENGVQSSANH
-901 VTEEVHNAMNKV
+901 VTDSVHNAMKKI
-913 GLNVSESATG
+913 GLNVSENATG
-923 IQEANTKFMSN
+923 IQEANTKFMSK

-948 NDFVQAMSEKNGRSY
+948 NDFVQAMSEKSGRSY
-963 TVLSQET
+963 IALSQET
-970 DNLADELVNKTLTGN
+970 DNLADELVNKALTGN

-1131 AIEFMKQAENKTSG
+1131 AIEFMKQAENETSG

-1155 VTKTGGDMLQ
+1155 VTKTGGDMSQ
-1165 FINVLN
+1165 FINALN
-1171 NAKNAVQVEQNS
+1171 ITKNSVQVEQNA
-1183 GNVGIQS
+1183 GNIGMQN
-1190 NTGVSNNVESEK
+1190 NTGVLNNAESEN
-1202 INSQAPNTDE
+1202 ISSQAPNIDE
-1212 NTNTTQTDNAIKS
+1212 NINTVRTDDTVKS
-1225 IEISEE
+1225 IEISAE

-1318 VLGFIQKNTDK
+1318 VLDFIQKNTDK
-1329 SIDELV
+1329 SIDELA

-1383 EQKRGVIRRLL
+1383 EQRRVVIRRLL

-1467 ELNGEKAETI
+1467 ELNGEKTETI

-1519 EHEDLFKAYPDLKKV
+1519 EHKDLFKAYPDLKKV

-1582 GFAVGESPDSKN
+1582 GFAVGESPDSEN

-1619 NTFPESMKPNQ
+1619 NAFPESMKPNL
-1630 NADVVF
+1630 NADIVF
-1636 WESGKGVDNSNNNAD
+1636 WENGKGTN
-1651 IKYSMK
+1651 
-1657 KSNDEKIE
+1657 
-1665 NRLSGDD
+1665 
-1672 LLNAYDTIEEI
+1672 
-1683 RNVGGRVDENGY
+1683 
-1695 AYVYHNT
+1695 
-1702 SKDNAENIRK
+1702 K
-1712 TGVMSAKEDGIF
+1712 T
-1724 VSTKLDG
+1724 
-1731 QSAGY
+1731 
-1736 GNETVSLKIPV
+1736 
-1747 EKLVLDDMFDDELH
+1747 
-1761 FRIPLKNKN
+1761 
-1770 DTLNVSNYLIDKS
+1770 
-1783 NADNAQ
+1783 
-1789 IKSIAK
+1789 
-1795 NTLNKDNVEYAYRY
+1795 
-1809 SDMNNEQKEAYNR
+1809 
-1822 AKKGDVK
+1822 
-1829 SAYNLIEQFVYQ
+1829 
-1841 SGIMK
+1841 
-1846 NLSNNVYLLP
+1846 
-1856 VIGAEGT
+1856 
-1863 SDNILPECI
+1863 
-1872 AYFISKKNGNQV
+1872 
-1884 FYEIVKQ
+1884 
-1891 KESNSRKLSIWERMK
+1891 
-1906 ENYPEFDISSDIR
+1906 
-1919 YNDIKGK
+1919 
-1926 SFLLIDDN
+1926 
-1934 STTGRTFKGLE
+1934 
-1945 GFIEDNGGK
+1945 
-1954 VVGYYAMTTGQD
+1954 
-1966 MSEKMI
+1966 
-1972 TTDETWEKLKQLGIE
+1972 
-1987 KIRNFAESE
+1987 
-1996 GIRREISRN
+1996 
-2005 GLTERETRE
+2005 
-2014 LIRQYRKKVDK
+2014 
-2025 RRTDSFKPKSEGT
+2025 
-2038 RTEIRRVYEN
+2038 
-2048 GRRNSENGRTRGK
+2048 K
-2061 FSLKSS
+2061 FSLK
-2067 NSSNLDTVENNT
+2067 
-2079 DNVQIKSDNFKNWF
+2079 DNSDNENSNIDEKDVAAIQSIARKSIYDFSDEDMKKTKKIAERYYSEMKEKSPFFRAWF
-2093 GDWENNPS
+2093 GDWRANDKTPVHVVTEKDNSRGVRKNIDTGWDINVSGKVFNETKGHKGPKNVSAVSHLDYINSIVENAILFDSYTIPNTNAKSNNSMMMHSLYAISNIGNENELVKLYVEELNNINSNGTIKRAYQLQNINKIPLES
-2101 KASKVVNEDGTPKI
+2101 KRFSNNSLASSDQRNNYTISELHALVKQHDKNFKPTEASKVVNEDGTPKI

-2186 TFLNMYQKGDKELRD
+2186 TFLNMYQKGNKELRD

-2428 AFYLLAKHV
+2428 AFYLLANHV
-2437 TYEQLVNNADV
+2437 TYEQLVNNTDV

-2496 DMKILNGQGEKV
+2496 DMKILNGEGEKV

-2537 DKVLEDKYIRKD
+2537 NKVLEDKYIRKD

-2620 SDEEIDNIYSKSE
+2620 SDKEIDNIYSKSE

-2735 LNQKLK
+2735 LNQQLK

-2765 DSNVRFSHTVG
+2765 DGNVRFSHTVG

-2820 DTYYGESD
+2820 DTYYGEGD

-2854 DDYAEEIYNNLR
+2854 DNYAEEIYNNLR

-2877 EVDKGDFTEWNDF
+2877 EVDKGDFT
-2890 RKQNFGYLTISNK
+2890 
-2903 EGIPVDSYYKELA
+2903 VDSYYKELA
-2916 QEYSGIF
+2916 QEYPGMF

-2928 MAVGDQLRNIVDTLR
+2928 MVVGDQLRNIVDTLR
-2943 NLKPKEYDLSTEER
+2943 DLKPKEYDLGTEER

-3136 KQDENFLPDKD
+3136 KQDENFLPNKD

-3195 EIAHTAMESIKEI
+3195 EIANTAMESIKEI

-3399 SIALKGYEIATARD
+3399 SIALKGYEIATVRD

-3904 WTKKENVFETLDS
+3904 WTKKENVFEMLDS

>member
-1318 VLGFIQKNTDK
+1318 VLDFIQKNTDK
-1329 SIDELV
+1329 SIDELA

-1383 EQKRGVIRRLL
+1383 EQRRGVIRRLL

-1563 QEKLKSLIHEV
+1563 QKKLKSLIHEV

-1582 GFAVGESPDSKN
+1582 GFAVGESPDNEN

-1612 MSKEERL
+1612 MSKAERL
-1619 NTFPESMKPNQ
+1619 NTFPKSMKPNPI
-1630 NADVVF
+1630 ADVVF
-1636 WESGKGVDNSNNNAD
+1636 WDNDNIKNMGDVNNQTNGNSNIYDYTKSFAEQINDWKQGLIPQNDSLLVSGTPEVLKKTGFNALPITINQKHIDYAINGTKDVDHHLGETLLKQLPQALENPVAIISSQTQPNRVVAILKMQHNGKNVITPVEIDGYGTQNNLTID
-1651 IKYSMK
+1651 
-1657 KSNDEKIE
+1657 SNAVVSIF
-1665 NRLSGDD
+1665 G
-1672 LLNAYDTIEEI
+1672 
-1683 RNVGGRVDENGY
+1683 
-1695 AYVYHNT
+1695 
-1702 SKDNAENIRK
+1702 KDNAI
-1712 TGVMSAKEDGIF
+1712 
-1724 VSTKLDG
+1724 TK
-1731 QSAGY
+1731 Q
-1736 GNETVSLKIPV
+1736 
-1747 EKLVLDDMFDDELH
+1747 
-1761 FRIPLKNKN
+1761 LKNA
-1770 DTLNVSNYLIDKS
+1770 LIDEA
-1783 NADNAQ
+1783 N
-1789 IKSIAK
+1789 
-1795 NTLNKDNVEYAYRY
+1795 NKTSMFYWNK
-1809 SDMNNEQKEAYNR
+1809 KEA
-1822 AKKGDVK
+1822 
-1829 SAYNLIEQFVYQ
+1829 
-1841 SGIMK
+1841 
-1846 NLSNNVYLLP
+1846 LSLLQRP
-1856 VIGAEGT
+1856 GLR
-1863 SDNILPECI
+1863 LP
-1872 AYFISKKNGNQV
+1872 NPLPQ
-1884 FYEIVKQ
+1884 
-1891 KESNSRKLSIWERMK
+1891 
-1906 ENYPEFDISSDIR
+1906 D
-1919 YNDIKGK
+1919 
-1926 SFLLIDDN
+1926 
-1934 STTGRTFKGLE
+1934 
-1945 GFIEDNGGK
+1945 GFIHNI
-1954 VVGYYAMTTGQD
+1954 T
-1966 MSEKMI
+1966 EK
-1972 TTDETWEKLKQLGIE
+1972 
-1987 KIRNFAESE
+1987 NS
-1996 GIRREISRN
+1996 S
-2005 GLTERETRE
+2005 
-2014 LIRQYRKKVDK
+2014 V
-2025 RRTDSFKPKSEGT
+2025 KPK
-2038 RTEIRRVYEN
+2038 
-2048 GRRNSENGRTRGK
+2048 
-2061 FSLKSS
+2061 
-2067 NSSNLDTVENNT
+2067 
-2079 DNVQIKSDNFKNWF
+2079 IKNATYSQQFKRWF
-2093 GDWENNPS
+2093 GDWENNPK
-2101 KASKVVNEDGTPKI
+2101 KASKVVNDDGTPLI
-2115 VYHGTTSNFTTFDTQ
+2115 VYHGTNNETFNTFD
-2130 RFNTRE
+2130 NTK
-2136 NSGDYVGEGFFFTDK
+2136 SDK
-2151 ESTAKKY
+2151 EVKLNALGDGYYFTKDKSRAERYGKRVIEAYLDIKKPY
-2158 GSSVMPVYLN
+2158 RAYPQEGGIRAQIADDFGLN
-2168 LRNPLII
+2168 ASEI
-2175 NTENDGKKFRS
+2175 K
-2186 TFLNMYQKGDKELRD
+2186 RD
-2201 LIGGD
+2201 DIQNILK
-2206 YDYFSIMKENPSAI
+2206 SK
-2220 RQELQRRGYDGLIDN
+2220 GYDGILLHYSKHSN
-2235 LYGQYAVFNSEQ
+2235 NEWKTAVVFNPNQ

-2252 DNIGTFDKNN
+2252 DNIGTFDKNYD
-2262 ADIRYSIKKNE
+2262 DIRYSISNENDNMVDKKNE
-2273 TDTDKNLVAIHNL
+2273 EVQQTDVKQVQ
-2286 SEKKLKENLALG
+2286 KLKE
-2298 GFPAPSI
+2298 
-2305 AVTKADIGHN
+2305 
-2315 GYGDISVIFG
+2315 ISV
-2325 RDTIDPTKSS
+2325 DT
-2335 DNRLYSADAYTSTF
+2335 
-2349 PQVDYKLNEDALNRL
+2349 
-2364 SEHLNMSV
+2364 
-2372 SQLESNIFD
+2372 
-2381 TGDKERI
+2381 
-2388 ISKMKASEQ
+2388 
-2397 VREAFVKDN
+2397 N
-2406 NFKVEPVLRDPK
+2406 NL
-2418 PSKFGTNTNE
+2418 
-2428 AFYLLAKHV
+2428 
-2437 TYEQLVNNADV
+2437 
-2448 RNDYFEAVEEGSKLK
+2448 
-2463 GATKR
+2463 
-2468 FIEKMNK
+2468 
-2475 QLDAAKNKPEIFERE
+2475 
-2490 QARFND
+2490 
-2496 DMKILNGQGEKV
+2496 
-2508 EDAYS
+2508 
-2513 HSDGVNNVIKENQ
+2513 
-2526 SEFNNYAKNLV
+2526 
-2537 DKVLEDKYIRKD
+2537 
-2549 IDPFDEYGNGRDFS
+2549 
-2563 EMHTEY
+2563 
-2569 TLENIVRAMSKG
+2569 
-2581 KNQEN
+2581 
-2586 GIFGAGIGEMRSAVS
+2586 
-2601 QEYKTVED
+2601 
-2609 MKKDSG
+2609 
-2615 RIQKL
+2615 
-2620 SDEEIDNIYSKSE
+2620 
-2633 KLLGDITSDLAQ
+2633 
-2645 LIDTGNNF
+2645 
-2653 TDIDVASEN
+2653 
-2662 VKNALLKGTNKRSIK
+2662 
-2677 RYLAEY
+2677 
-2683 INGVSD
+2683 
-2689 TTIDKIVELAD
+2689 
-2700 NLKNIPVKYFEAK
+2700 PVKYSNINEARK
-2713 PHRAIGF
+2713 AFVEYARGKFPKSVINKNTKKEIGISRNGIDKF
-2720 DEVKAVILPDNVDPN
+2720 LSGNISIQKYATGFKIPELLESAVKVGEAENKKGKIGINGYEYYDNVIN
-2735 LNQKLK
+2735 INGKK
-2741 DMGINTVKYKSGDEA
+2741 FATHIRVRNTDMGDKYYGHTISQNVVDIKIEPLARADNETSSSKPVNASDSINNISYDDNIVNNMQKKQSDNVTTEKSA
-2756 DRQRALESV
+2756 DTSY
-2765 DSNVRFSHTVG
+2765 STTN
-2776 NKAEGKASTVH
+2776 NKPTTVH
-2787 SVSKKLISDYGVE
+2787 SISKKLISDYGVE

-2820 DTYYGESD
+2820 DTYYGEGD

>member
-1 MGKITSY
+1 MSNMQEKLKSLQNIMSQRGYNKSASTVRENTDLKSNLKSLQDILV
-8 KDFKNNVQSI
+8 K
-18 RDELTKQGYTP
+18 RGYTP
-29 RSVPSEQK
+29 KSVPSEQK
-37 EETKNTKK
+37 SKTRHKEKGNNLFEETSKSTFETMPKYQEAKQKHQEEEQHRLNATYNKYGIDPNNFSYDDFSK
-45 IEKGKGLFKETGKSS
+45 WAEEHNFNRIPHNDPLEAGYDWLPNEKGVSKEVKKDKETLEQLALNNQRKNIAKEGGNAPDTFITSLMDGATLGGRSAIDNLKSQKKYKEAGLNVNDYVSEKQANAKSS
-60 FNDIPKIQE
+60 EEHPIASTVGDLAGSTASLIGLGEAVGGALKGVKWLTKTPTWVQGAIKNGIVFG
-69 LQNEYQ
+69 LQQGTEATTDGK
-75 KAKDWGFYDY
+75 KAKD
-85 TIDQIKKEELPTK
+85 
-98 FGNVNMNKRPLI
+98 
-110 RWNDELKKKYEN
+110 
-122 ELKSWGYDPEIGG
+122 
-135 IDTVFGGS
+135 
-143 DKFGTDINNSG
+143 
-154 WNVAYTPIMPD
+154 
-165 GTFLDKGTVDN
+165 
-176 YMNSLVKE
+176 
-184 AYEKNGNVT
+184 
-193 NEELETLDKKGM
+193 
-205 QVGDKYVHGI
+205 
-215 FAGVDGDEKD
+215 
-225 YHKPYSAEDRGKL
+225 
-238 MHFSGKYGAINIAK
+238 IAK
-252 RGTDNLK
+252 ET
-259 TNPNE
+259 
-264 EQSDSDEKEE
+264 
-274 YLNQQVDIPITDNK
+274 
-288 SISLKYRTV
+288 
-297 KTIDN
+297 
-302 FLKRNKEKNKYKKAQ
+302 A
-317 QLDEMIDKLD
+317 
-327 LSENELKNAKSYAGL
+327 
-342 KKLSLM
+342 
-348 SSSNGK
+348 
-354 DSVLKEL
+354 
-361 GQFVAYPIGEMYD
+361 IG
-374 FAKRAE
+374 
-380 RTYVKD
+380 
-386 GFPFKVQQM
+386 
-395 GAGDYSEQL
+395 
-404 QELDKYYSEN
+404 
-414 PDELG
+414 
-419 NDFFNRKSTGNDAY
+419 
-433 SDYMDNLRK
+433 
-442 VKAYEAFDNTN
+442 
-453 PVTHFI
+453 
-459 AEKGFGS
+459 
-466 MGQMLAAY
+466 
-474 GTAGLMGLPD
+474 
-484 VTEGVSSAAKKVA
+484 
-497 GGTKIGQVVSKVA
+497 VV
-510 NATPDIANVAE
+510 
-521 KGIGSKIAN
+521 
-530 AAINKANTL
+530 
-539 SIGSAAKFLNPL
+539 
-551 DNSTTLLMG
+551 
-560 IDSAQQK
+560 
-567 YDDLVKN
+567 
-574 GYDKDTAYKNAMFTG
+574 
-589 YVNTITEKMGYD
+589 
-601 GTPESMMFALSPT
+601 
-614 GSTKKNV
+614 
-621 GKVLKQYMKA
+621 
-631 NVGEGLEEV
+631 
-640 YATLFERMGDVVS
+640 
-653 KVGYVDENGKI
+653 
-664 QQRKLVGK
+664 
-672 EGVIDLPALGESFL
+672 

-691 GAVMGGAGVVDTIL
+691 GAT
-705 HTDAKSVRECG
+705 S
-716 DKVRQA
+716 
-722 LSKANKEV
+722 
-730 SQKVHE
+730 
-736 AGVEMPE
+736 
-743 LPKQI
+743 
-748 DWKKSTVPEMKEY
+748 STVEDFAENILFKTKLQHKFIPEMIRNGVAGASFAGADSAATYFLHPKEERPTAKDVAKNMAVT
-761 FNKVVKVYRD
+761 FAFATITSAINMGKIKQSSKEALDVVNDKMMKDYEGMMNSASTNDVESVKQFAKNVMDY
-771 ILSDEKV
+771 SDSMIKYLDGEGFKLKNNAPSDTVTEYLTGKGNAPVKDTVLEKARFV
-778 INYDRKVAENTLNKM
+778 GEDARVRSMQEDLRTIKSRAKEFYDRADSIPYDVEKISKTSNV
-793 NTAETGNEVN
+793 GNVDNITKEL
-803 EATNINN
+803 TNINN
-810 VNATP
+810 TNSTP
-815 QTENSIQNVPKTSE
+815 QNKNSIQNVPKTSE
-829 IEPLQAVQETAPLN
+829 VEPIQTVQEQTPISVKTNDVEVQKTDKLPKEVQDSVSKADVVAENNPQGYNKDFVRRYANSFVEVAQKSDNYPNRDFLDNNIADELTQKILTGESKLDGNSAFDYAVKQFKFILN
-843 AQVNDISNIN
+843 QADESKLNQVQQFNENQKQQNDVSASEIN
-853 TQNSKINADN
+853 TDN
-863 STINDTTSEINS
+863 SIINDTADSVNS
-875 VDTLN
+875 ADTPTTT
-880 AIDTLPNIST
+880 DTAFNDT

-985 SVLDGNREFQTVV
+985 SVLDGNREFQPVV

-1056 TENEQNIGYV
+1056 TENEQNIGYI

-1131 AIEFMKQAENKTSG
+1131 AIEFMKQAENETSG

-1155 VTKTGGDMLQ
+1155 VTKTGGDMSQ

-1171 NAKNAVQVEQNS
+1171 NAKNTVQVEQNS
-1183 GNVGIQS
+1183 GNIGIRS
-1190 NTGVSNNVESEK
+1190 DTDVSNNIESEK

-1318 VLGFIQKNTDK
+1318 VLDFIQKNTDK
-1329 SIDELV
+1329 SIDELA

-1430 EAAENTESDTGSET
+1430 EAAENTESDTESET
-1444 RYSFGGTKAETAN
+1444 RYSFGGEKAKTADIGLLQKAETLEKDGASAEE
-1457 ITQLSRAKEM
+1457 IRKE
-1467 ELNGEKAETI
+1467 
-1477 RPKTGWSRGLDNKW
+1477 TGWSRGLDNKW
-1491 KFEIDDSKAKY
+1491 KFEIDDSQAKY
-1502 KEEKI
+1502 NEDKI

-1519 EHEDLFKAYPDLKKV
+1519 EHKDLFKAYPDLKKV

-1541 LDARGIYSPNFDCIF
+1541 LDANGIYSPNFDCIF

-1563 QEKLKSLIHEV
+1563 QKKLKSLIHEV

-1582 GFAVGESPDSKN
+1582 GFAVGESPDNEN

-1612 MSKEERL
+1612 MSKAERL
-1619 NTFPESMKPNQ
+1619 NTFPKSMKPNPI
-1630 NADVVF
+1630 ADVVF
-1636 WESGKGVDNSNNNAD
+1636 WDNDNIKNMGDVNNQTNGNSNIYDYTKSFAEQINDWKQGLIPQNDSLLVSGTPEVLKKTGFNALPITINQKHIDYAINGTKDVDHHLGETLLKQLPQALENPVAIISSQTQPNRVVAILKMQHNGKNVITPVEIDGYGTQNNLTID
-1651 IKYSMK
+1651 
-1657 KSNDEKIE
+1657 SNAVVSIF
-1665 NRLSGDD
+1665 G
-1672 LLNAYDTIEEI
+1672 
-1683 RNVGGRVDENGY
+1683 
-1695 AYVYHNT
+1695 
-1702 SKDNAENIRK
+1702 KDNAI
-1712 TGVMSAKEDGIF
+1712 
-1724 VSTKLDG
+1724 TK
-1731 QSAGY
+1731 Q
-1736 GNETVSLKIPV
+1736 
-1747 EKLVLDDMFDDELH
+1747 
-1761 FRIPLKNKN
+1761 LKNA
-1770 DTLNVSNYLIDKS
+1770 LIDEA
-1783 NADNAQ
+1783 N
-1789 IKSIAK
+1789 
-1795 NTLNKDNVEYAYRY
+1795 NKTSMFYWNK
-1809 SDMNNEQKEAYNR
+1809 KEA
-1822 AKKGDVK
+1822 
-1829 SAYNLIEQFVYQ
+1829 
-1841 SGIMK
+1841 
-1846 NLSNNVYLLP
+1846 LSLLQRP
-1856 VIGAEGT
+1856 GLR
-1863 SDNILPECI
+1863 LP
-1872 AYFISKKNGNQV
+1872 NPLPQ
-1884 FYEIVKQ
+1884 
-1891 KESNSRKLSIWERMK
+1891 
-1906 ENYPEFDISSDIR
+1906 D
-1919 YNDIKGK
+1919 
-1926 SFLLIDDN
+1926 
-1934 STTGRTFKGLE
+1934 
-1945 GFIEDNGGK
+1945 GFIHNI
-1954 VVGYYAMTTGQD
+1954 T
-1966 MSEKMI
+1966 EK
-1972 TTDETWEKLKQLGIE
+1972 
-1987 KIRNFAESE
+1987 NS
-1996 GIRREISRN
+1996 S
-2005 GLTERETRE
+2005 
-2014 LIRQYRKKVDK
+2014 V
-2025 RRTDSFKPKSEGT
+2025 KPK
-2038 RTEIRRVYEN
+2038 
-2048 GRRNSENGRTRGK
+2048 
-2061 FSLKSS
+2061 
-2067 NSSNLDTVENNT
+2067 
-2079 DNVQIKSDNFKNWF
+2079 IKNATYSQQFKRWF
-2093 GDWENNPS
+2093 GDWENNPK
-2101 KASKVVNEDGTPKI
+2101 KASKVVNDDGTPLI
-2115 VYHGTTSNFTTFDTQ
+2115 VYHGTNNETFNTFD
-2130 RFNTRE
+2130 NTK
-2136 NSGDYVGEGFFFTDK
+2136 SDK
-2151 ESTAKKY
+2151 EVKLNALGDGYYFTKDKSRAERYGKRVIEAYLDIKKPY
-2158 GSSVMPVYLN
+2158 RAYPQEGGIRAQIADDFGLN
-2168 LRNPLII
+2168 ASEI
-2175 NTENDGKKFRS
+2175 K
-2186 TFLNMYQKGDKELRD
+2186 RD
-2201 LIGGD
+2201 DIQNILK
-2206 YDYFSIMKENPSAI
+2206 SK
-2220 RQELQRRGYDGLIDN
+2220 GYDGILLHYSKHSN
-2235 LYGQYAVFNSEQ
+2235 NEWKTAVVFNPNQ

-2252 DNIGTFDKNN
+2252 DNIGTFDKNYD
-2262 ADIRYSIKKNE
+2262 DIRYSISNENDNMVDKKNE
-2273 TDTDKNLVAIHNL
+2273 EVQQTDVKQVQ
-2286 SEKKLKENLALG
+2286 KLKE
-2298 GFPAPSI
+2298 
-2305 AVTKADIGHN
+2305 
-2315 GYGDISVIFG
+2315 ISV
-2325 RDTIDPTKSS
+2325 DT
-2335 DNRLYSADAYTSTF
+2335 
-2349 PQVDYKLNEDALNRL
+2349 
-2364 SEHLNMSV
+2364 
-2372 SQLESNIFD
+2372 
-2381 TGDKERI
+2381 
-2388 ISKMKASEQ
+2388 
-2397 VREAFVKDN
+2397 N
-2406 NFKVEPVLRDPK
+2406 NL
-2418 PSKFGTNTNE
+2418 
-2428 AFYLLAKHV
+2428 
-2437 TYEQLVNNADV
+2437 
-2448 RNDYFEAVEEGSKLK
+2448 
-2463 GATKR
+2463 
-2468 FIEKMNK
+2468 
-2475 QLDAAKNKPEIFERE
+2475 
-2490 QARFND
+2490 
-2496 DMKILNGQGEKV
+2496 
-2508 EDAYS
+2508 
-2513 HSDGVNNVIKENQ
+2513 
-2526 SEFNNYAKNLV
+2526 
-2537 DKVLEDKYIRKD
+2537 
-2549 IDPFDEYGNGRDFS
+2549 
-2563 EMHTEY
+2563 
-2569 TLENIVRAMSKG
+2569 
-2581 KNQEN
+2581 
-2586 GIFGAGIGEMRSAVS
+2586 
-2601 QEYKTVED
+2601 
-2609 MKKDSG
+2609 
-2615 RIQKL
+2615 
-2620 SDEEIDNIYSKSE
+2620 
-2633 KLLGDITSDLAQ
+2633 
-2645 LIDTGNNF
+2645 
-2653 TDIDVASEN
+2653 
-2662 VKNALLKGTNKRSIK
+2662 
-2677 RYLAEY
+2677 
-2683 INGVSD
+2683 
-2689 TTIDKIVELAD
+2689 
-2700 NLKNIPVKYFEAK
+2700 PVKYSNINEARK
-2713 PHRAIGF
+2713 AFVEYARGKFPKSVINKNTKKEIGISRNGIDKF
-2720 DEVKAVILPDNVDPN
+2720 LSGNISIQKYATGFKIPELLESAVKVGEAENKKGKIGINGYEYYDNVIN
-2735 LNQKLK
+2735 INGKK
-2741 DMGINTVKYKSGDEA
+2741 FATHIRVRNTDMGDKYYGHTISQNVVDIKIEPLARADNETSSSKPVNASDSINNISYDDNIVNNMQKKQSDNVTTEKSA
-2756 DRQRALESV
+2756 DTSY
-2765 DSNVRFSHTVG
+2765 STTN
-2776 NKAEGKASTVH
+2776 NKPTTVH
-2787 SVSKKLISDYGVE
+2787 SISKKLISDYGVE

-2820 DTYYGESD
+2820 DTYYGEGD

-2854 DDYAEEIYNNLR
+2854 DNYAEEIYNNLR

-2916 QEYSGIF
+2916 QEYPGMF

-2943 NLKPKEYDLSTEER
+2943 DLKPKEYDLSTEER
-2957 DEMLE
+2957 NEMLE
-2962 EVTNEVI
+2962 EVANEVI

-2987 ADKIYTESDMR
+2987 ADKIYTENDMR

-3035 TKYIEQ
+3035 AKYIEQ

-3185 DKMINDVRNR
+3185 DKMINDVHNR

-3276 VINKT
+3276 VISKT

-3399 SIALKGYEIATARD
+3399 SIALKGYEIATVRD

-3645 YVRDNYETLEQ
+3645 YVRDNYKTLEQ

>member
-1 MGKITSY
+1 MSNMQEKLKSLQNIVSQRGYNKSASTARENTNLKSNLKSLQDILV
-8 KDFKNNVQSI
+8 K
-18 RDELTKQGYTP
+18 RGYTP
-29 RSVPSEQK
+29 KSVPSEQK
-37 EETKNTKK
+37 SKTRHKEKDNNLFEETSKSTFETMPKYQEAKQKHQKEKEDKLNAMYDKYGIDPNNFSYDDFSKWAEEHNFNRIPHNDPLEAGYDWLPNEKGVSKEVKKDKETLEQLALNNQRKNTAKEGGNAPDTFITSLMDGATLGGRSAIDNLKSQKK
-45 IEKGKGLFKETGKSS
+45 YKEAGLNVNDYVSEKQANAKSS
-60 FNDIPKIQE
+60 EEHPIASTVGDLAGSTVSLIGLGEAVGGALKGVKWLAKTPTWVQGAIKNGIVFG
-69 LQNEYQ
+69 LQQGTEATTDGK
-75 KAKDWGFYDY
+75 KAKD
-85 TIDQIKKEELPTK
+85 
-98 FGNVNMNKRPLI
+98 
-110 RWNDELKKKYEN
+110 
-122 ELKSWGYDPEIGG
+122 
-135 IDTVFGGS
+135 
-143 DKFGTDINNSG
+143 
-154 WNVAYTPIMPD
+154 
-165 GTFLDKGTVDN
+165 
-176 YMNSLVKE
+176 
-184 AYEKNGNVT
+184 
-193 NEELETLDKKGM
+193 
-205 QVGDKYVHGI
+205 
-215 FAGVDGDEKD
+215 
-225 YHKPYSAEDRGKL
+225 
-238 MHFSGKYGAINIAK
+238 IAK
-252 RGTDNLK
+252 ET
-259 TNPNE
+259 
-264 EQSDSDEKEE
+264 
-274 YLNQQVDIPITDNK
+274 
-288 SISLKYRTV
+288 
-297 KTIDN
+297 
-302 FLKRNKEKNKYKKAQ
+302 A
-317 QLDEMIDKLD
+317 
-327 LSENELKNAKSYAGL
+327 
-342 KKLSLM
+342 
-348 SSSNGK
+348 
-354 DSVLKEL
+354 
-361 GQFVAYPIGEMYD
+361 IG
-374 FAKRAE
+374 
-380 RTYVKD
+380 
-386 GFPFKVQQM
+386 
-395 GAGDYSEQL
+395 
-404 QELDKYYSEN
+404 
-414 PDELG
+414 
-419 NDFFNRKSTGNDAY
+419 
-433 SDYMDNLRK
+433 
-442 VKAYEAFDNTN
+442 
-453 PVTHFI
+453 
-459 AEKGFGS
+459 
-466 MGQMLAAY
+466 
-474 GTAGLMGLPD
+474 
-484 VTEGVSSAAKKVA
+484 
-497 GGTKIGQVVSKVA
+497 VV
-510 NATPDIANVAE
+510 
-521 KGIGSKIAN
+521 
-530 AAINKANTL
+530 
-539 SIGSAAKFLNPL
+539 
-551 DNSTTLLMG
+551 
-560 IDSAQQK
+560 
-567 YDDLVKN
+567 
-574 GYDKDTAYKNAMFTG
+574 
-589 YVNTITEKMGYD
+589 
-601 GTPESMMFALSPT
+601 
-614 GSTKKNV
+614 
-621 GKVLKQYMKA
+621 
-631 NVGEGLEEV
+631 
-640 YATLFERMGDVVS
+640 
-653 KVGYVDENGKI
+653 
-664 QQRKLVGK
+664 
-672 EGVIDLPALGESFL
+672 

-691 GAVMGGAGVVDTIL
+691 GAT
-705 HTDAKSVRECG
+705 S
-716 DKVRQA
+716 
-722 LSKANKEV
+722 
-730 SQKVHE
+730 
-736 AGVEMPE
+736 
-743 LPKQI
+743 
-748 DWKKSTVPEMKEY
+748 STVEDFAENILFKTKLQHKFIPEMIRNGVAGASFAGADSAATYFLHPKEERPTAKDVAKNIAVT
-761 FNKVVKVYRD
+761 FAFATITSAINMGKIKQSSKEALDVVNDKMMKDYEGMMNSASTNDVESVKQFAKNVMDY
-771 ILSDEKV
+771 SDSMIKYLDGEGFKLKNNAPSDTVTEYLTGKGNAPVKDTVLEKARFV
-778 INYDRKVAENTLNKM
+778 GEDTRVRSMQEDLRTIKSRAKEFYDRADSIPYDVEKISKTSNV
-793 NTAETGNEVN
+793 GNVDNITKEL
-803 EATNINN
+803 TNINN
-810 VNATP
+810 TNSTP
-815 QTENSIQNVPKTSE
+815 QNKNSIQNVPKTSE
-829 IEPLQAVQETAPLN
+829 VEPIQTVQEQTPISVKTNDVEVQKTDKLPKEVQDNVSKADVVAENNPQGYNKDFVRRYANSFVEVAQKSDNYPNRDFLDNNIADELTQKILTGESKLDGNSAFDYAVKQFKFILN
-843 AQVNDISNIN
+843 QADESKLNQVQQFNENQKQQNDVSASEIN
-853 TQNSKINADN
+853 TDN
-863 STINDTTSEINS
+863 SIINDTADSVNS
-875 VDTLN
+875 ADTPTTTDAAFN
-880 AIDTLPNIST
+880 DT
-890 QENGVQSSVNR
+890 QENGVQPSVNR
-901 VTEEVHNAMNKV
+901 VTDEVHNAMNKV
-913 GLNVSESATG
+913 GLNVSENATG
-923 IQEANTKFMSN
+923 IQEANTRFMSS
-934 NDNLFDRNYVSNYA
+934 NDNLFDKNYVSNYA

-963 TVLSQET
+963 TTLSQET
-970 DNLADELVNKTLTGN
+970 DNLADELVNKILTGN

-1026 NAQVQDIENGDYSS
+1026 NAQVQDVENGDYSS

-1056 TENEQNIGYV
+1056 TENEQNIGYI

-1131 AIEFMKQAENKTSG
+1131 AIEFMKQAENETSG

-1155 VTKTGGDMLQ
+1155 VTKTGGDMSQ

-1318 VLGFIQKNTDK
+1318 VLDFIQKNTDK
-1329 SIDELV
+1329 SIDELA

-1368 DADAVMEFVDSIENK
+1368 DADSVMEFVDSVENK
-1383 EQKRGVIRRLL
+1383 EQRRGVIRRLL

-1477 RPKTGWSRGLDNKW
+1477 RAKTGWNRGLDGKWRFEIDDSKMEFDKGGITSNPDVTRKKELEKKFIIGTITEQEQSELNSLINTTKDVRKPSVLQDYIKYDELFRAYPFLKTVDVEFDTSMQKGEHGRYTPSLNTITLNAYDSSNQDKSTLIHEIQHAIQHYEGFATGANVEYWKVKNGQDIESLEREIRKNSRVLELYQDAANNVFDKLVDFDDFEDKTGLDFINLFDEDNMKKSKAYLKEKLPEGLYEVSEEYIDEGKEYAEKYISLMKKLRTLKEQTAMDLYKNTAGEIEARDVQNRMNMTEEERKNTFPESMKKNGDVVFANKKTGNYNISINEDVIGSFGIKSIQDYVNVQRSVKNTLLNEGFFSDEGGRSRTVINRDSGMVIQITPRGIKETFGEKNFYKLGRKIKIAKLAVVRDLPDIIKRGKLLTDNVENVHNPNSAVKYAYIESTAIIDGHPITINIDVRKSPDKNIFWVHKVDFAQKNNGVPSQEKSLDMGFSYSVNDSIPQNNSNVKYSFGGKNSKIADIGLLQKAETLEKDGASAEEVRKETGWSRGLDNKW

-1519 EHEDLFKAYPDLKKV
+1519 EHKDLFKAYPDLKKV

-1541 LDARGIYSPNFDCIF
+1541 LDTRGIYSPNFDCIF

-1582 GFAVGESPDSKN
+1582 GFAVGESPDNEN

-1603 ADDVKARQS
+1603 ADDVKSRQS

-1619 NTFPESMKPNQ
+1619 NAFPESMKPNQ

-1636 WESGKGVDNSNNNAD
+1636 WENGKGTN
-1651 IKYSMK
+1651 
-1657 KSNDEKIE
+1657 
-1665 NRLSGDD
+1665 
-1672 LLNAYDTIEEI
+1672 
-1683 RNVGGRVDENGY
+1683 
-1695 AYVYHNT
+1695 
-1702 SKDNAENIRK
+1702 K
-1712 TGVMSAKEDGIF
+1712 T
-1724 VSTKLDG
+1724 
-1731 QSAGY
+1731 
-1736 GNETVSLKIPV
+1736 
-1747 EKLVLDDMFDDELH
+1747 
-1761 FRIPLKNKN
+1761 
-1770 DTLNVSNYLIDKS
+1770 
-1783 NADNAQ
+1783 
-1789 IKSIAK
+1789 
-1795 NTLNKDNVEYAYRY
+1795 
-1809 SDMNNEQKEAYNR
+1809 
-1822 AKKGDVK
+1822 
-1829 SAYNLIEQFVYQ
+1829 
-1841 SGIMK
+1841 
-1846 NLSNNVYLLP
+1846 
-1856 VIGAEGT
+1856 
-1863 SDNILPECI
+1863 
-1872 AYFISKKNGNQV
+1872 
-1884 FYEIVKQ
+1884 
-1891 KESNSRKLSIWERMK
+1891 
-1906 ENYPEFDISSDIR
+1906 
-1919 YNDIKGK
+1919 
-1926 SFLLIDDN
+1926 
-1934 STTGRTFKGLE
+1934 
-1945 GFIEDNGGK
+1945 
-1954 VVGYYAMTTGQD
+1954 
-1966 MSEKMI
+1966 
-1972 TTDETWEKLKQLGIE
+1972 
-1987 KIRNFAESE
+1987 
-1996 GIRREISRN
+1996 
-2005 GLTERETRE
+2005 
-2014 LIRQYRKKVDK
+2014 
-2025 RRTDSFKPKSEGT
+2025 
-2038 RTEIRRVYEN
+2038 
-2048 GRRNSENGRTRGK
+2048 K
-2061 FSLKSS
+2061 FSLKG
-2067 NSSNLDTVENNT
+2067 N
-2079 DNVQIKSDNFKNWF
+2079 SDNENSNIDEKDVAAIQSIGRKSVNDFTSEDIQKSEKFAKKYFKEMGVKSPFFRAWF
-2093 GDWENNPS
+2093 GDWRANDKTPVHVVTEKDNSRGVRKNIDTGWDINVSGKVFNETKGHKGPKNVSAVSHLDYINSIVESAILFDSYTIPNTNAKSNNSMMMHSLYAISNIGNENELVKLYVEELNNINSNGTIKRAYQLQNINKIPLES
-2101 KASKVVNEDGTPKI
+2101 KRFSNNSLASSDQRNNYTISELHALVKQHDKNFKPTEASKVVNEDGTPKV

-2186 TFLNMYQKGDKELRD
+2186 TFLNMYQKGNKELRD

-2252 DNIGTFDKNN
+2252 DNIGTFGKNN
-2262 ADIRYSIKKNE
+2262 ADIRYSSQKSK
-2273 TDTDKNLVAIHNL
+2273 
-2286 SEKKLKENLALG
+2286 
-2298 GFPAPSI
+2298 
-2305 AVTKADIGHN
+2305 
-2315 GYGDISVIFG
+2315 
-2325 RDTIDPTKSS
+2325 PT
-2335 DNRLYSADAYTSTF
+2335 
-2349 PQVDYKLNEDALNRL
+2349 
-2364 SEHLNMSV
+2364 
-2372 SQLESNIFD
+2372 
-2381 TGDKERI
+2381 
-2388 ISKMKASEQ
+2388 
-2397 VREAFVKDN
+2397 
-2406 NFKVEPVLRDPK
+2406 
-2418 PSKFGTNTNE
+2418 
-2428 AFYLLAKHV
+2428 
-2437 TYEQLVNNADV
+2437 
-2448 RNDYFEAVEEGSKLK
+2448 
-2463 GATKR
+2463 
-2468 FIEKMNK
+2468 
-2475 QLDAAKNKPEIFERE
+2475 
-2490 QARFND
+2490 
-2496 DMKILNGQGEKV
+2496 
-2508 EDAYS
+2508 
-2513 HSDGVNNVIKENQ
+2513 
-2526 SEFNNYAKNLV
+2526 
-2537 DKVLEDKYIRKD
+2537 
-2549 IDPFDEYGNGRDFS
+2549 
-2563 EMHTEY
+2563 
-2569 TLENIVRAMSKG
+2569 
-2581 KNQEN
+2581 
-2586 GIFGAGIGEMRSAVS
+2586 
-2601 QEYKTVED
+2601 
-2609 MKKDSG
+2609 
-2615 RIQKL
+2615 
-2620 SDEEIDNIYSKSE
+2620 
-2633 KLLGDITSDLAQ
+2633 
-2645 LIDTGNNF
+2645 
-2653 TDIDVASEN
+2653 
-2662 VKNALLKGTNKRSIK
+2662 
-2677 RYLAEY
+2677 
-2683 INGVSD
+2683 
-2689 TTIDKIVELAD
+2689 
-2700 NLKNIPVKYFEAK
+2700 
-2713 PHRAIGF
+2713 
-2720 DEVKAVILPDNVDPN
+2720 
-2735 LNQKLK
+2735 
-2741 DMGINTVKYKSGDEA
+2741 
-2756 DRQRALESV
+2756 
-2765 DSNVRFSHTVG
+2765 
-2776 NKAEGKASTVH
+2776 TVH

-2820 DTYYGESD
+2820 DTYYSEGD

-2854 DDYAEEIYNNLR
+2854 DNYAEEIYNNLR

-2916 QEYSGIF
+2916 QEYPGMF

-2943 NLKPKEYDLSTEER
+2943 DLKPKEYDLSTEER
-2957 DEMLE
+2957 NEMLE
-2962 EVTNEVI
+2962 EVANEVI

-2987 ADKIYTESDMR
+2987 ADKIYTENDMR

-3035 TKYIEQ
+3035 AKYIEQ

-3271 EKFKT
+3271 EMFKT
-3276 VINKT
+3276 VISKT

-3337 PNMDLYKQG
+3337 PDMDLYKQG

-3399 SIALKGYEIATARD
+3399 SIALKGYEIATVRD

-3645 YVRDNYETLEQ
+3645 YVRDNYEILEQ

>member
-374 FAKRAE
+374 FAKRAG

-459 AEKGFGS
+459 AEKGLGS

-530 AAINKANTL
+530 AAINKANNL

-640 YATLFERMGDVVS
+640 YGTLFERMGDVVS

-691 GAVMGGAGVVDTIL
+691 GAVMGGAGVVDNIL
-705 HTDAKSVRECG
+705 HTDAKSVRQYG
-716 DKVRQA
+716 DEIKKIISRT
-722 LSKANKEV
+722 NKEV
-730 SQKVHE
+730 SQKVRE
-736 AGVEMPE
+736 AGAEMPE

-748 DWKKSTVPEMKEY
+748 DWKKSSVAEMNDY
-761 FNKVVKVYRD
+761 FVKTMNAYRD

-778 INYDRKVAENTLNKM
+778 INYDKKVAENTLNKM

-829 IEPLQAVQETAPLN
+829 IEPLQTVQETAPLN

-880 AIDTLPNIST
+880 EIDTLPNISM
-890 QENGVQSSVNR
+890 QENGVQSSVDR

-913 GLNVSESATG
+913 GLNVSESTTG

-948 NDFVQAMSEKNGRSY
+948 NDFVQAMSEKSGRSY
-963 TVLSQET
+963 TALSQET
-970 DNLADELVNKTLTGN
+970 DNLADELVNKALTGN

-1318 VLGFIQKNTDK
+1318 VLDFIQKNTDK

-1345 SINLTYE
+1345 SIYLTYE

-1383 EQKRGVIRRLL
+1383 EQRRGVIRRLL

-1444 RYSFGGTKAETAN
+1444 RYSFGGEKAKTADIGLLQKAET
-1457 ITQLSRAKEM
+1457 L
-1467 ELNGEKAETI
+1467 EKDGASAEEI
-1477 RPKTGWSRGLDNKW
+1477 RKVTGWSRGLDNKW

-1507 RLGKAVNLNEVL
+1507 RLGKAANLNEVL

-1534 KVKEISN
+1534 KVKEISD
-1541 LDARGIYSPNFDCIF
+1541 LDARGVYSPNFDCIF

-1582 GFAVGESPDSKN
+1582 GFAVGESPDNEN
-1594 RNQSAGEIE
+1594 RKRSAGEIE
-1603 ADDVKARQS
+1603 ADDVKSRQS

-1636 WESGKGVDNSNNNAD
+1636 WENGKGTN
-1651 IKYSMK
+1651 
-1657 KSNDEKIE
+1657 
-1665 NRLSGDD
+1665 
-1672 LLNAYDTIEEI
+1672 
-1683 RNVGGRVDENGY
+1683 
-1695 AYVYHNT
+1695 
-1702 SKDNAENIRK
+1702 K
-1712 TGVMSAKEDGIF
+1712 T
-1724 VSTKLDG
+1724 
-1731 QSAGY
+1731 
-1736 GNETVSLKIPV
+1736 
-1747 EKLVLDDMFDDELH
+1747 
-1761 FRIPLKNKN
+1761 
-1770 DTLNVSNYLIDKS
+1770 
-1783 NADNAQ
+1783 
-1789 IKSIAK
+1789 
-1795 NTLNKDNVEYAYRY
+1795 
-1809 SDMNNEQKEAYNR
+1809 
-1822 AKKGDVK
+1822 
-1829 SAYNLIEQFVYQ
+1829 
-1841 SGIMK
+1841 
-1846 NLSNNVYLLP
+1846 
-1856 VIGAEGT
+1856 
-1863 SDNILPECI
+1863 
-1872 AYFISKKNGNQV
+1872 
-1884 FYEIVKQ
+1884 
-1891 KESNSRKLSIWERMK
+1891 
-1906 ENYPEFDISSDIR
+1906 
-1919 YNDIKGK
+1919 
-1926 SFLLIDDN
+1926 
-1934 STTGRTFKGLE
+1934 
-1945 GFIEDNGGK
+1945 
-1954 VVGYYAMTTGQD
+1954 
-1966 MSEKMI
+1966 
-1972 TTDETWEKLKQLGIE
+1972 
-1987 KIRNFAESE
+1987 
-1996 GIRREISRN
+1996 
-2005 GLTERETRE
+2005 
-2014 LIRQYRKKVDK
+2014 
-2025 RRTDSFKPKSEGT
+2025 
-2038 RTEIRRVYEN
+2038 
-2048 GRRNSENGRTRGK
+2048 K
-2061 FSLKSS
+2061 FSLKG
-2067 NSSNLDTVENNT
+2067 N
-2079 DNVQIKSDNFKNWF
+2079 SDNENSNIGEKDVEAIQSIARKSIYDFSDEDMKKTKKIAERYYSEMKEKSPFFRAWF
-2093 GDWENNPS
+2093 GDWRANDKTPVHVVTEKDNSRGVRKNIDTGWDINVSGKVFNETKGHKGPKNVSAVSHLDYINSIVESAILFDSYTIPNTNAKSNNSMMMHSLYAISNIGNENELVKLYVEELNNINSNGTIKRAYQLQNINKIPLES
-2101 KASKVVNEDGTPKI
+2101 KRFSNNSLASSDQRNNYTISELHALVKQHDKNFKPTEASKVVNEDGTPKV
-2115 VYHGTTSNFTTFDTQ
+2115 VYHGTSNGGFWFFDTYGSNFGLFG
-2130 RFNTRE
+2130 NG
-2136 NSGDYVGEGFFFTDK
+2136 SYFT
-2151 ESTAKKY
+2151 ESKNVADSYTNKGKGNNKQVY
-2158 GSSVMPVYLN
+2158 EVYLN
-2168 LRNPLII
+2168 IRNPIDMDAKADISKWNKAFEKQDIDVVAREGDSNEQVYKKLI
-2175 NTENDGKKFRS
+2175 EELEYNDYSKYEAEEIVSDIFR
-2186 TFLNMYQKGDKELRD
+2186 
-2201 LIGGD
+2201 
-2206 YDYFSIMKENPSAI
+2206 YDM
-2220 RQELQRRGYDGLIDN
+2220 GYDGITHIGGGRFYD
-2235 LYGQYAVFNSEQ
+2235 GSERHRVWIAFDPEQ
-2247 IKSAT
+2247 VKSAT
-2252 DNIGTFDKNN
+2252 DNVGTFDKNN

-2735 LNQKLK
+2735 LNQQLK

-2776 NKAEGKASTVH
+2776 NKTEGKASTAH
-2787 SVSKKLISDYGVE
+2787 SVSKKLISDYSVE

-2820 DTYYGESD
+2820 DTYYGEGD
-2828 INRKYAKLEKAAY
+2828 INKKYAKLEKAAY

-2854 DDYAEEIYNNLR
+2854 DNYAEEIYNNLR

-2916 QEYSGIF
+2916 QEYPGMF

-2928 MAVGDQLRNIVDTLR
+2928 MVVGDQLRNIVDTLR
-2943 NLKPKEYDLSTEER
+2943 DLKPKEYDLSTEER
-2957 DEMLE
+2957 NEMLE
-2962 EVTNEVI
+2962 EVANEVI

-2987 ADKIYTESDMR
+2987 ADKIYTENDMR

-3008 NNKHEKQLDRQKER
+3008 NNKHEKQLDKQKERLNNKHEKQLDKQKER

-3035 TKYIEQ
+3035 AKYIEQ

-3089 KNKLPDILKEI
+3089 KNKLPNILKEI

-3276 VINKT
+3276 VISKT

-3337 PNMDLYKQG
+3337 PDMDLYKQG

-3381 DVAYNFF
+3381 NVAYNFF

-3399 SIALKGYEIATARD
+3399 SIALKGYEIATVRD

-3559 AAAVV
+3559 AAAIV
-3564 GYKPLA
+3564 GYKALA
-3570 KAFSERVSDSD
+3570 KAFTEKVTKADIE
-3581 RKIIDKY
+3581 IINKY

-3968 KYSSN
+3968 KYSSS

>member
-1 MGKITSY
+1 MSNMQEKLKSLQNIMSQRGYNKSASTARENTDLKSNLKSLQDILV
-8 KDFKNNVQSI
+8 K
-18 RDELTKQGYTP
+18 RGYTP
-29 RSVPSEQK
+29 KSVPSEQK
-37 EETKNTKK
+37 SKTRHKEKDNNLFEETSKSTFETMPKYQEAKQKHQKEKEDKLNAMYDKYGIDPNNFSYDDFSKWAEEHNFNRIPHNDPLEAGYDWLPNEKGVSKEVKKDKETLEQLALNNQRKNTAKEGGNAPDTFITSLMDGATLGGRSAIDNLKSQKK
-45 IEKGKGLFKETGKSS
+45 YKEAGLNVNDYVSEKQANAKSS
-60 FNDIPKIQE
+60 EEHPIASTVGDLAGSTVSLIGLGEAVGGALKGVKWLAKTPTWVQGAIKNGIVFG
-69 LQNEYQ
+69 LQQGTEATTDGK
-75 KAKDWGFYDY
+75 KAKD
-85 TIDQIKKEELPTK
+85 
-98 FGNVNMNKRPLI
+98 
-110 RWNDELKKKYEN
+110 
-122 ELKSWGYDPEIGG
+122 
-135 IDTVFGGS
+135 
-143 DKFGTDINNSG
+143 
-154 WNVAYTPIMPD
+154 
-165 GTFLDKGTVDN
+165 
-176 YMNSLVKE
+176 
-184 AYEKNGNVT
+184 
-193 NEELETLDKKGM
+193 
-205 QVGDKYVHGI
+205 
-215 FAGVDGDEKD
+215 
-225 YHKPYSAEDRGKL
+225 
-238 MHFSGKYGAINIAK
+238 IAK
-252 RGTDNLK
+252 ET
-259 TNPNE
+259 
-264 EQSDSDEKEE
+264 
-274 YLNQQVDIPITDNK
+274 
-288 SISLKYRTV
+288 
-297 KTIDN
+297 
-302 FLKRNKEKNKYKKAQ
+302 A
-317 QLDEMIDKLD
+317 
-327 LSENELKNAKSYAGL
+327 
-342 KKLSLM
+342 
-348 SSSNGK
+348 
-354 DSVLKEL
+354 
-361 GQFVAYPIGEMYD
+361 IG
-374 FAKRAE
+374 
-380 RTYVKD
+380 
-386 GFPFKVQQM
+386 
-395 GAGDYSEQL
+395 
-404 QELDKYYSEN
+404 
-414 PDELG
+414 
-419 NDFFNRKSTGNDAY
+419 
-433 SDYMDNLRK
+433 
-442 VKAYEAFDNTN
+442 
-453 PVTHFI
+453 
-459 AEKGFGS
+459 
-466 MGQMLAAY
+466 
-474 GTAGLMGLPD
+474 
-484 VTEGVSSAAKKVA
+484 
-497 GGTKIGQVVSKVA
+497 VV
-510 NATPDIANVAE
+510 
-521 KGIGSKIAN
+521 
-530 AAINKANTL
+530 
-539 SIGSAAKFLNPL
+539 
-551 DNSTTLLMG
+551 
-560 IDSAQQK
+560 
-567 YDDLVKN
+567 
-574 GYDKDTAYKNAMFTG
+574 
-589 YVNTITEKMGYD
+589 
-601 GTPESMMFALSPT
+601 
-614 GSTKKNV
+614 
-621 GKVLKQYMKA
+621 
-631 NVGEGLEEV
+631 
-640 YATLFERMGDVVS
+640 
-653 KVGYVDENGKI
+653 
-664 QQRKLVGK
+664 
-672 EGVIDLPALGESFL
+672 

-691 GAVMGGAGVVDTIL
+691 GAT
-705 HTDAKSVRECG
+705 S
-716 DKVRQA
+716 
-722 LSKANKEV
+722 
-730 SQKVHE
+730 
-736 AGVEMPE
+736 
-743 LPKQI
+743 
-748 DWKKSTVPEMKEY
+748 STVEDFAENILFKTKLQHKFIPEMIRNGVAGASFAGADSAATYFLHPKEERPTAKDVAKNIAVT
-761 FNKVVKVYRD
+761 FAFATITSAINMGKIKQSSKEALDVVNDKMMKDYEGMMNSASTNDVESVKQFAKNVMDY
-771 ILSDEKV
+771 SDSMIKYLDGEGFKLKNNAPSDTVTEYLTGKGNAPVKDTVLEKARFV
-778 INYDRKVAENTLNKM
+778 GEDARVRSMQEDLRTIKSRAKEFYDRADSIPYDVEKISKTSNV
-793 NTAETGNEVN
+793 GNVDNITKEP
-803 EATNINN
+803 TNINN
-810 VNATP
+810 TNPTP
-815 QTENSIQNVPKTSE
+815 QNTNSIQNVPKTSE
-829 IEPLQAVQETAPLN
+829 VEPIQTVQEQTPISVKTNDVEVQKTDKLPKEVQDSVSKADVVAENNPQGYNKDFVRRYANSFVEVAQKSDNYPNRDFLDNNIADELTQKILTGESKLDGNSAFDYAVKQFKFILN
-843 AQVNDISNIN
+843 QADESKLNQVQQFNENQKQQNDVSASEIN
-853 TQNSKINADN
+853 TDN
-863 STINDTTSEINS
+863 SIINDTADSVNS
-875 VDTLN
+875 ADTPTTT
-880 AIDTLPNIST
+880 DTAFNDT

-985 SVLDGNREFQTVV
+985 SVLDGNREFQPVV

-1056 TENEQNIGYV
+1056 TENEQNIGYI

-1131 AIEFMKQAENKTSG
+1131 AIEFMKQAENETSG

-1155 VTKTGGDMLQ
+1155 VTKTGGDMSQ

-1171 NAKNAVQVEQNS
+1171 NAKNTVQVEQNS
-1183 GNVGIQS
+1183 GNIGIRS
-1190 NTGVSNNVESEK
+1190 DTDVSNNIESEK

-1318 VLGFIQKNTDK
+1318 VLDFIQKNTDK
-1329 SIDELV
+1329 SIDELA

-1430 EAAENTESDTGSET
+1430 EAAENTESDTESET
-1444 RYSFGGTKAETAN
+1444 RYSFGGEKAKTADIGLLQKAETLEKDGASAEE
-1457 ITQLSRAKEM
+1457 IRKE
-1467 ELNGEKAETI
+1467 
-1477 RPKTGWSRGLDNKW
+1477 TGWSRGLDNKW
-1491 KFEIDDSKAKY
+1491 KFEIDDSQAKY
-1502 KEEKI
+1502 NEDKI

-1519 EHEDLFKAYPDLKKV
+1519 EHKDLFKAYPDLKKV

-1541 LDARGIYSPNFDCIF
+1541 LDANGIYSPNFDCIF

-1563 QEKLKSLIHEV
+1563 QKKLKSLIHEV

-1582 GFAVGESPDSKN
+1582 GFAVGESPDNEN

-1612 MSKEERL
+1612 MSKAERL
-1619 NTFPESMKPNQ
+1619 NTFPKSMKPNPI
-1630 NADVVF
+1630 ADVVF
-1636 WESGKGVDNSNNNAD
+1636 WDNDNIKNMGDVNNQTNGNSNIYDYTKSFAEQINDWKQGLIPQNDSLLVSGTPEVLKKTGFNALPITINQKHIDYAINGTKDVDHHLGETLLKQLPQALENPVAIISSQTQPNRVVAILKMQHNGKNVITPVEIDGYGTQNNLTID
-1651 IKYSMK
+1651 
-1657 KSNDEKIE
+1657 SNAVVSIF
-1665 NRLSGDD
+1665 G
-1672 LLNAYDTIEEI
+1672 
-1683 RNVGGRVDENGY
+1683 
-1695 AYVYHNT
+1695 
-1702 SKDNAENIRK
+1702 KDNAI
-1712 TGVMSAKEDGIF
+1712 
-1724 VSTKLDG
+1724 TK
-1731 QSAGY
+1731 Q
-1736 GNETVSLKIPV
+1736 
-1747 EKLVLDDMFDDELH
+1747 
-1761 FRIPLKNKN
+1761 LKNA
-1770 DTLNVSNYLIDKS
+1770 LIDEA
-1783 NADNAQ
+1783 N
-1789 IKSIAK
+1789 
-1795 NTLNKDNVEYAYRY
+1795 NKTSMFYWNK
-1809 SDMNNEQKEAYNR
+1809 KEA
-1822 AKKGDVK
+1822 
-1829 SAYNLIEQFVYQ
+1829 
-1841 SGIMK
+1841 
-1846 NLSNNVYLLP
+1846 LSLLQRP
-1856 VIGAEGT
+1856 GLR
-1863 SDNILPECI
+1863 LP
-1872 AYFISKKNGNQV
+1872 NPLPQ
-1884 FYEIVKQ
+1884 
-1891 KESNSRKLSIWERMK
+1891 
-1906 ENYPEFDISSDIR
+1906 D
-1919 YNDIKGK
+1919 
-1926 SFLLIDDN
+1926 
-1934 STTGRTFKGLE
+1934 
-1945 GFIEDNGGK
+1945 GFIHNI
-1954 VVGYYAMTTGQD
+1954 T
-1966 MSEKMI
+1966 EK
-1972 TTDETWEKLKQLGIE
+1972 
-1987 KIRNFAESE
+1987 NS
-1996 GIRREISRN
+1996 S
-2005 GLTERETRE
+2005 
-2014 LIRQYRKKVDK
+2014 V
-2025 RRTDSFKPKSEGT
+2025 KPK
-2038 RTEIRRVYEN
+2038 
-2048 GRRNSENGRTRGK
+2048 
-2061 FSLKSS
+2061 
-2067 NSSNLDTVENNT
+2067 
-2079 DNVQIKSDNFKNWF
+2079 IKNATYSQQFKRWF
-2093 GDWENNPS
+2093 GDWENNPK
-2101 KASKVVNEDGTPKI
+2101 KASKVVNDDGTPLI
-2115 VYHGTTSNFTTFDTQ
+2115 VYHGTNNETFNTFD
-2130 RFNTRE
+2130 NTK
-2136 NSGDYVGEGFFFTDK
+2136 SDK
-2151 ESTAKKY
+2151 EVKLNALGDGYYFTKDKSRAERYGKRVIEAYLDIKKPY
-2158 GSSVMPVYLN
+2158 RAYPQEGGIRAQIADDFGLN
-2168 LRNPLII
+2168 ASEI
-2175 NTENDGKKFRS
+2175 K
-2186 TFLNMYQKGDKELRD
+2186 RD
-2201 LIGGD
+2201 DIQNILK
-2206 YDYFSIMKENPSAI
+2206 SK
-2220 RQELQRRGYDGLIDN
+2220 GYDGILLHYSKHSN
-2235 LYGQYAVFNSEQ
+2235 NEWKTAVVFNPNQ

-2252 DNIGTFDKNN
+2252 DNIGTFDKNYD
-2262 ADIRYSIKKNE
+2262 DIRYSISNENDNMADKKNE
-2273 TDTDKNLVAIHNL
+2273 EVQQTDVKQVQ
-2286 SEKKLKENLALG
+2286 KLKE
-2298 GFPAPSI
+2298 
-2305 AVTKADIGHN
+2305 
-2315 GYGDISVIFG
+2315 ISV
-2325 RDTIDPTKSS
+2325 DT
-2335 DNRLYSADAYTSTF
+2335 
-2349 PQVDYKLNEDALNRL
+2349 
-2364 SEHLNMSV
+2364 
-2372 SQLESNIFD
+2372 
-2381 TGDKERI
+2381 
-2388 ISKMKASEQ
+2388 
-2397 VREAFVKDN
+2397 N
-2406 NFKVEPVLRDPK
+2406 NL
-2418 PSKFGTNTNE
+2418 
-2428 AFYLLAKHV
+2428 
-2437 TYEQLVNNADV
+2437 
-2448 RNDYFEAVEEGSKLK
+2448 
-2463 GATKR
+2463 
-2468 FIEKMNK
+2468 
-2475 QLDAAKNKPEIFERE
+2475 
-2490 QARFND
+2490 
-2496 DMKILNGQGEKV
+2496 
-2508 EDAYS
+2508 
-2513 HSDGVNNVIKENQ
+2513 
-2526 SEFNNYAKNLV
+2526 
-2537 DKVLEDKYIRKD
+2537 
-2549 IDPFDEYGNGRDFS
+2549 
-2563 EMHTEY
+2563 
-2569 TLENIVRAMSKG
+2569 
-2581 KNQEN
+2581 
-2586 GIFGAGIGEMRSAVS
+2586 
-2601 QEYKTVED
+2601 
-2609 MKKDSG
+2609 
-2615 RIQKL
+2615 
-2620 SDEEIDNIYSKSE
+2620 
-2633 KLLGDITSDLAQ
+2633 
-2645 LIDTGNNF
+2645 
-2653 TDIDVASEN
+2653 
-2662 VKNALLKGTNKRSIK
+2662 
-2677 RYLAEY
+2677 
-2683 INGVSD
+2683 
-2689 TTIDKIVELAD
+2689 
-2700 NLKNIPVKYFEAK
+2700 PVKYSNINEARK
-2713 PHRAIGF
+2713 AFVEYARGKFPKSVINKNTKKEIGISRNGIDKF
-2720 DEVKAVILPDNVDPN
+2720 LSGNISIQKYATGFKIPELLESAVKVGEAENKKGKIGINGYEYYDNVIN
-2735 LNQKLK
+2735 INGKK
-2741 DMGINTVKYKSGDEA
+2741 FATHIRVRNTDMGDKYYGHTISQNVVDIKIEPLARADNETSSSKPVNASDSINNISYDDNIVNNMQKKQSDNVTTEKSA
-2756 DRQRALESV
+2756 DTSY
-2765 DSNVRFSHTVG
+2765 STTN
-2776 NKAEGKASTVH
+2776 NKPTTVH
-2787 SVSKKLISDYGVE
+2787 SISKKLISDYGVE

-2820 DTYYGESD
+2820 DTYYGEGD

-2854 DDYAEEIYNNLR
+2854 DNYAEEIYNNLR

-2916 QEYSGIF
+2916 QEYPGMF

-2943 NLKPKEYDLSTEER
+2943 DLKPKEYDLSTEER
-2957 DEMLE
+2957 NEMLE
-2962 EVTNEVI
+2962 EVANEVI

-2987 ADKIYTESDMR
+2987 ADKIYTENDMR

-3035 TKYIEQ
+3035 AKYIEQ

-3185 DKMINDVRNR
+3185 DKMINDVHNR

-3276 VINKT
+3276 VISKT

-3399 SIALKGYEIATARD
+3399 SIALKGYEIATVRD

-3645 YVRDNYETLEQ
+3645 YVRDNYKTLEQ

>member
-274 YLNQQVDIPITDNK
+274 YLNKQVDIPITDNK

-530 AAINKANTL
+530 AVINKANTL

-901 VTEEVHNAMNKV
+901 VTDEVHNAMNKV

-923 IQEANTKFMSN
+923 IQEANTRFMSS
-934 NDNLFDRNYVSNYA
+934 NDNLFDKNYVSNYA
-948 NDFVQAMSEKNGRSY
+948 NDFVQAMSEKSGRSY
-963 TVLSQET
+963 TALSQET

-1131 AIEFMKQAENKTSG
+1131 AIEFMKQAENETSG

-1155 VTKTGGDMLQ
+1155 VTKTGGDMSQ
-1165 FINVLN
+1165 FINALN
-1171 NAKNAVQVEQNS
+1171 ITKNSVQVEQNA
-1183 GNVGIQS
+1183 GNIGMQN
-1190 NTGVSNNVESEK
+1190 NTGVLNNAESEN
-1202 INSQAPNTDE
+1202 ISSQAPNIDE
-1212 NTNTTQTDNAIKS
+1212 NINTVRTDDTVKS
-1225 IEISEE
+1225 IEISAE

-1318 VLGFIQKNTDK
+1318 VLDFIQKNTDK

-1383 EQKRGVIRRLL
+1383 EQRRGVIRRLL

-1408 SSKHSQMQDLQKTH
+1408 GSKHSQMQELQKTH
-1422 DLLENMLK
+1422 DLLEDMLK
-1430 EAAENTESDTGSET
+1430 EAAENIGSNNGSKT
-1444 RYSFGGTKAETAN
+1444 RYSYAGTKAETAN

-1477 RPKTGWSRGLDNKW
+1477 RAKTGWNRGLDGKWRFEIDDSKMEFDKGGITSNPDVARKKELEMKFINGTITEQEQSELNGLINTTKEVRKPSVLQDYIKHDELFRAYPFLKTVDVEFDTSMQKGEHGKYTPSLNTITLNAYDSSNQDKSTLIHEIQHAIQHYEGFATGANVEYWKVKNGQDIESLEREIRKNSRVLELYQDAANNVFDKLVDFDDFEDKTGLDFINLFDEDNMKKSKAYLKEKLPEGLYEVSEGYIDRGKEYAEKYISLMKKLRTLKEQTAMDLYKNTAGEIEARDVQNRMNMTEEERKNTFPESMKKNGDVVFANAMNNRDTEYAKEQSDSNSESDKNVKYSFGGKNSKTADIGLLKQAENLEKDGASAEEIRKETGWSRGLDNKW
-1491 KFEIDDSKAKY
+1491 KFEIDDSQAKY
-1502 KEEKI
+1502 NEDKI
-1507 RLGKAVNLNEVL
+1507 RLGKAVSLNEVL
-1519 EHEDLFKAYPDLKKV
+1519 EHKDLFKAYPDLKKV

-1541 LDARGIYSPNFDCIF
+1541 LDANGIYSPNFDCIF

-1582 GFAVGESPDSKN
+1582 GFAVGESPDNEN
-1594 RNQSAGEIE
+1594 RNRSAGEIE
-1603 ADDVKARQS
+1603 ADDVKSRQS

-1619 NTFPESMKPNQ
+1619 NTFPKSMKPNQ
-1630 NADVVF
+1630 NADVAF
-1636 WESGKGVDNSNNNAD
+1636 WENS
-1651 IKYSMK
+1651 
-1657 KSNDEKIE
+1657 KSN
-1665 NRLSGDD
+1665 
-1672 LLNAYDTIEEI
+1672 
-1683 RNVGGRVDENGY
+1683 
-1695 AYVYHNT
+1695 
-1702 SKDNAENIRK
+1702 
-1712 TGVMSAKEDGIF
+1712 
-1724 VSTKLDG
+1724 
-1731 QSAGY
+1731 
-1736 GNETVSLKIPV
+1736 
-1747 EKLVLDDMFDDELH
+1747 
-1761 FRIPLKNKN
+1761 
-1770 DTLNVSNYLIDKS
+1770 
-1783 NADNAQ
+1783 
-1789 IKSIAK
+1789 
-1795 NTLNKDNVEYAYRY
+1795 EY
-1809 SDMNNEQKEAYNR
+1809 
-1822 AKKGDVK
+1822 GDV
-1829 SAYNLIEQFVYQ
+1829 
-1841 SGIMK
+1841 
-1846 NLSNNVYLLP
+1846 
-1856 VIGAEGT
+1856 
-1863 SDNILPECI
+1863 NIDEDM
-1872 AYFISKKNGNQV
+1872 G
-1884 FYEIVKQ
+1884 
-1891 KESNSRKLSIWERMK
+1891 
-1906 ENYPEFDISSDIR
+1906 IR
-1919 YNDIKGK
+1919 YNDD
-1926 SFLLIDDN
+1926 IDIPY
-1934 STTGRTFKGLE
+1934 R
-1945 GFIEDNGGK
+1945 
-1954 VVGYYAMTTGQD
+1954 
-1966 MSEKMI
+1966 EKKQL
-1972 TTDETWEKLKQLGIE
+1972 DEYVISANNRANKLKTLDYKEIGNNFYIWRNNSKTDFKVLMQIE
-1987 KIRNFAESE
+1987 ID
-1996 GIRREISRN
+1996 G
-2005 GLTERETRE
+2005 
-2014 LIRQYRKKVDK
+2014 
-2025 RRTDSFKPKSEGT
+2025 
-2038 RTEIRRVYEN
+2038 
-2048 GRRNSENGRTRGK
+2048 
-2061 FSLKSS
+2061 
-2067 NSSNLDTVENNT
+2067 
-2079 DNVQIKSDNFKNWF
+2079 
-2093 GDWENNPS
+2093 
-2101 KASKVVNEDGTPKI
+2101 NED
-2115 VYHGTTSNFTTFDTQ
+2115 F
-2130 RFNTRE
+2130 
-2136 NSGDYVGEGFFFTDK
+2136 
-2151 ESTAKKY
+2151 
-2158 GSSVMPVYLN
+2158 
-2168 LRNPLII
+2168 
-2175 NTENDGKKFRS
+2175 
-2186 TFLNMYQKGDKELRD
+2186 
-2201 LIGGD
+2201 
-2206 YDYFSIMKENPSAI
+2206 
-2220 RQELQRRGYDGLIDN
+2220 IDN
-2235 LYGQYAVFNSEQ
+2235 LREELYNEETKEIDTSAEGFTAWVEDIQSGRGVYNSNNVDDTEGISNRNDDRLYDKSRKSNARRTTIQSNGNQQIEGEILLKNLNNNPNQ

-2262 ADIRYSIKKNE
+2262 ADIRYSSQKSK
-2273 TDTDKNLVAIHNL
+2273 
-2286 SEKKLKENLALG
+2286 
-2298 GFPAPSI
+2298 
-2305 AVTKADIGHN
+2305 
-2315 GYGDISVIFG
+2315 
-2325 RDTIDPTKSS
+2325 PT
-2335 DNRLYSADAYTSTF
+2335 
-2349 PQVDYKLNEDALNRL
+2349 
-2364 SEHLNMSV
+2364 
-2372 SQLESNIFD
+2372 
-2381 TGDKERI
+2381 
-2388 ISKMKASEQ
+2388 
-2397 VREAFVKDN
+2397 
-2406 NFKVEPVLRDPK
+2406 
-2418 PSKFGTNTNE
+2418 
-2428 AFYLLAKHV
+2428 
-2437 TYEQLVNNADV
+2437 
-2448 RNDYFEAVEEGSKLK
+2448 
-2463 GATKR
+2463 
-2468 FIEKMNK
+2468 
-2475 QLDAAKNKPEIFERE
+2475 
-2490 QARFND
+2490 
-2496 DMKILNGQGEKV
+2496 
-2508 EDAYS
+2508 
-2513 HSDGVNNVIKENQ
+2513 
-2526 SEFNNYAKNLV
+2526 
-2537 DKVLEDKYIRKD
+2537 
-2549 IDPFDEYGNGRDFS
+2549 
-2563 EMHTEY
+2563 
-2569 TLENIVRAMSKG
+2569 
-2581 KNQEN
+2581 
-2586 GIFGAGIGEMRSAVS
+2586 
-2601 QEYKTVED
+2601 
-2609 MKKDSG
+2609 
-2615 RIQKL
+2615 
-2620 SDEEIDNIYSKSE
+2620 
-2633 KLLGDITSDLAQ
+2633 
-2645 LIDTGNNF
+2645 
-2653 TDIDVASEN
+2653 
-2662 VKNALLKGTNKRSIK
+2662 
-2677 RYLAEY
+2677 
-2683 INGVSD
+2683 
-2689 TTIDKIVELAD
+2689 
-2700 NLKNIPVKYFEAK
+2700 
-2713 PHRAIGF
+2713 
-2720 DEVKAVILPDNVDPN
+2720 
-2735 LNQKLK
+2735 
-2741 DMGINTVKYKSGDEA
+2741 
-2756 DRQRALESV
+2756 
-2765 DSNVRFSHTVG
+2765 
-2776 NKAEGKASTVH
+2776 TVH

-2820 DTYYGESD
+2820 DTYYGEGD
-2828 INRKYAKLEKAAY
+2828 INKKYAKLEKAAY

-2854 DDYAEEIYNNLR
+2854 DNYAEEIYNNLR

-2916 QEYSGIF
+2916 QEYPGIF

-2962 EVTNEVI
+2962 EVANEVI

-3035 TKYIEQ
+3035 AKYIEQ

-3051 KVNQQKEKAKAR
+3051 KVNKQKEKAKAR

-3399 SIALKGYEIATARD
+3399 SIALKGYEIATVRD

>member
-395 GAGDYSEQL
+395 GEGDYSEQL

-459 AEKGFGS
+459 AEKGLGS

-691 GAVMGGAGVVDTIL
+691 GAVMGGAGVVDNIL
-705 HTDAKSVRECG
+705 HTDAKSVRQYG
-716 DKVRQA
+716 DEVKKIISRT
-722 LSKANKEV
+722 NKEV
-730 SQKVHE
+730 SQKVRE
-736 AGVEMPE
+736 AGAEMPE

-748 DWKKSTVPEMKEY
+748 DWKKSSVVEMNDY
-761 FNKVVKVYRD
+761 FVKTMNAYRD

-948 NDFVQAMSEKNGRSY
+948 NDFVQAMSEKSGRSY

-970 DNLADELVNKTLTGN
+970 DNLVDELVNKTLTGN

-1026 NAQVQDIENGDYSS
+1026 NAQVQDVENGDYSS

-1056 TENEQNIGYV
+1056 TENEQNIGYI
-1066 IERDNGYSNELS
+1066 IERDDGYSDEIS

-1131 AIEFMKQAENKTSG
+1131 AIEFMKQAENETSG

-1155 VTKTGGDMLQ
+1155 VTKTSGDMSQ
-1165 FINVLN
+1165 FINALN

-1202 INSQAPNTDE
+1202 INSQAPNTEE

-1335 KEKVDTYAKS
+1335 KEKVDAYAKS

-1430 EAAENTESDTGSET
+1430 EAAENTESDTESET
-1444 RYSFGGTKAETAN
+1444 RYSFGGEKAKTADIGLLQKAETLEKDGASAEE
-1457 ITQLSRAKEM
+1457 IRKE
-1467 ELNGEKAETI
+1467 
-1477 RPKTGWSRGLDNKW
+1477 TGWSRGLDNKW
-1491 KFEIDDSKAKY
+1491 KFEIDDSQAKY
-1502 KEEKI
+1502 NEDKI

-1519 EHEDLFKAYPDLKKV
+1519 EHKDLFKAYPDLKKV

-1541 LDARGIYSPNFDCIF
+1541 LDANGIYSPNFDCIF

-1563 QEKLKSLIHEV
+1563 QKKLKSLIHEV

-1582 GFAVGESPDSKN
+1582 GFAVGESPDNEN

-1612 MSKEERL
+1612 MSKAERL
-1619 NTFPESMKPNQ
+1619 NTFPKSMKPNPI
-1630 NADVVF
+1630 ADVVF
-1636 WESGKGVDNSNNNAD
+1636 WDNDNIKNMGDVNNQTNGNSNIYDYTKSFAEQINDWKQGLIPQNDSLLVSGTPEVLKKTGFNALPITINQKHIDYAINGTKDVDHHLGETLLKQLPQALENPVAIISSQTQPNRVVAILKMQHNGKNVITPVEIDGYGTQNNLTID
-1651 IKYSMK
+1651 
-1657 KSNDEKIE
+1657 SNAVVSIF
-1665 NRLSGDD
+1665 G
-1672 LLNAYDTIEEI
+1672 
-1683 RNVGGRVDENGY
+1683 
-1695 AYVYHNT
+1695 
-1702 SKDNAENIRK
+1702 KDNAI
-1712 TGVMSAKEDGIF
+1712 
-1724 VSTKLDG
+1724 TK
-1731 QSAGY
+1731 Q
-1736 GNETVSLKIPV
+1736 
-1747 EKLVLDDMFDDELH
+1747 
-1761 FRIPLKNKN
+1761 LKNA
-1770 DTLNVSNYLIDKS
+1770 LIDEA
-1783 NADNAQ
+1783 N
-1789 IKSIAK
+1789 
-1795 NTLNKDNVEYAYRY
+1795 NKTSMFYWNK
-1809 SDMNNEQKEAYNR
+1809 KEA
-1822 AKKGDVK
+1822 
-1829 SAYNLIEQFVYQ
+1829 
-1841 SGIMK
+1841 
-1846 NLSNNVYLLP
+1846 LSLLQRP
-1856 VIGAEGT
+1856 GLR
-1863 SDNILPECI
+1863 LP
-1872 AYFISKKNGNQV
+1872 NPLPQ
-1884 FYEIVKQ
+1884 
-1891 KESNSRKLSIWERMK
+1891 
-1906 ENYPEFDISSDIR
+1906 D
-1919 YNDIKGK
+1919 
-1926 SFLLIDDN
+1926 
-1934 STTGRTFKGLE
+1934 
-1945 GFIEDNGGK
+1945 GFIHNI
-1954 VVGYYAMTTGQD
+1954 T
-1966 MSEKMI
+1966 EK
-1972 TTDETWEKLKQLGIE
+1972 
-1987 KIRNFAESE
+1987 NS
-1996 GIRREISRN
+1996 S
-2005 GLTERETRE
+2005 
-2014 LIRQYRKKVDK
+2014 V
-2025 RRTDSFKPKSEGT
+2025 KPK
-2038 RTEIRRVYEN
+2038 
-2048 GRRNSENGRTRGK
+2048 
-2061 FSLKSS
+2061 
-2067 NSSNLDTVENNT
+2067 
-2079 DNVQIKSDNFKNWF
+2079 IKNATYSQQFKRWF
-2093 GDWENNPS
+2093 GDWENNPK
-2101 KASKVVNEDGTPKI
+2101 KASKVVNDDGTPLI
-2115 VYHGTTSNFTTFDTQ
+2115 VYHGTNNETFNTFD
-2130 RFNTRE
+2130 NTK
-2136 NSGDYVGEGFFFTDK
+2136 SDK
-2151 ESTAKKY
+2151 EVKLNALGDGYYFTKDKSRAERYGKRVIEAYLDIKKPY
-2158 GSSVMPVYLN
+2158 RAYPQEGGIRAQIADDFGLN
-2168 LRNPLII
+2168 ASEI
-2175 NTENDGKKFRS
+2175 K
-2186 TFLNMYQKGDKELRD
+2186 RD
-2201 LIGGD
+2201 DIQNILK
-2206 YDYFSIMKENPSAI
+2206 SK
-2220 RQELQRRGYDGLIDN
+2220 GYDGILLHYSKHSN
-2235 LYGQYAVFNSEQ
+2235 NEWKTAVVFNPNQ

-2252 DNIGTFDKNN
+2252 DNIGTFDKNYD
-2262 ADIRYSIKKNE
+2262 DIRYSISNENDNMVDKKNE
-2273 TDTDKNLVAIHNL
+2273 EVQQTDVKQVQ
-2286 SEKKLKENLALG
+2286 KLKE
-2298 GFPAPSI
+2298 
-2305 AVTKADIGHN
+2305 
-2315 GYGDISVIFG
+2315 ISV
-2325 RDTIDPTKSS
+2325 DT
-2335 DNRLYSADAYTSTF
+2335 
-2349 PQVDYKLNEDALNRL
+2349 
-2364 SEHLNMSV
+2364 
-2372 SQLESNIFD
+2372 
-2381 TGDKERI
+2381 
-2388 ISKMKASEQ
+2388 
-2397 VREAFVKDN
+2397 N
-2406 NFKVEPVLRDPK
+2406 NL
-2418 PSKFGTNTNE
+2418 
-2428 AFYLLAKHV
+2428 
-2437 TYEQLVNNADV
+2437 
-2448 RNDYFEAVEEGSKLK
+2448 
-2463 GATKR
+2463 
-2468 FIEKMNK
+2468 
-2475 QLDAAKNKPEIFERE
+2475 
-2490 QARFND
+2490 
-2496 DMKILNGQGEKV
+2496 
-2508 EDAYS
+2508 
-2513 HSDGVNNVIKENQ
+2513 
-2526 SEFNNYAKNLV
+2526 
-2537 DKVLEDKYIRKD
+2537 
-2549 IDPFDEYGNGRDFS
+2549 
-2563 EMHTEY
+2563 
-2569 TLENIVRAMSKG
+2569 
-2581 KNQEN
+2581 
-2586 GIFGAGIGEMRSAVS
+2586 
-2601 QEYKTVED
+2601 
-2609 MKKDSG
+2609 
-2615 RIQKL
+2615 
-2620 SDEEIDNIYSKSE
+2620 
-2633 KLLGDITSDLAQ
+2633 
-2645 LIDTGNNF
+2645 
-2653 TDIDVASEN
+2653 
-2662 VKNALLKGTNKRSIK
+2662 
-2677 RYLAEY
+2677 
-2683 INGVSD
+2683 
-2689 TTIDKIVELAD
+2689 
-2700 NLKNIPVKYFEAK
+2700 PVKYSNINEARK
-2713 PHRAIGF
+2713 AFVEYARGKFPKSVINKNTKKEIGISRNGIDKF
-2720 DEVKAVILPDNVDPN
+2720 LSGNISIQKYATGFKIPELLESAVKVGEAENKKGKIGINGYEYYDNVIN
-2735 LNQKLK
+2735 INGKK
-2741 DMGINTVKYKSGDEA
+2741 FATHIRVRNTDMGDKYYGHTISQNVVDIKIEPLARADNETSSSKPVNASDSINNISYDDNIVNNMQKKQSDNVTTEKSA
-2756 DRQRALESV
+2756 DTSY
-2765 DSNVRFSHTVG
+2765 STTN
-2776 NKAEGKASTVH
+2776 NKPTTVH
-2787 SVSKKLISDYGVE
+2787 SISKKLISDYGVE

-2820 DTYYGESD
+2820 DTYYGEGD

-2854 DDYAEEIYNNLR
+2854 DNYAEEIYNNLR

-2916 QEYSGIF
+2916 QEYPGMF

-2943 NLKPKEYDLSTEER
+2943 DLKPKEYDLSTEER
-2957 DEMLE
+2957 NEMLE
-2962 EVTNEVI
+2962 EVANEVI

-2987 ADKIYTESDMR
+2987 ADKIYTENDMR

-3035 TKYIEQ
+3035 AKYIEQ

-3185 DKMINDVRNR
+3185 DKMINDVHNR

-3249 EGLAKDLSDGQRKS
+3249 EGLAKDLSDGQR
-3263 MTFKQRAS
+3263 
-3271 EKFKT
+3271 
-3276 VINKT
+3276 
-3281 EEMSKFTGKKAELID
+3281 
-3296 ISKYDT
+3296 
-3302 QGRKVYITPDMR
+3302 
-3314 TSLYLHSK
+3314 
-3322 NYSNLKHI
+3322 
-3330 QYGGITI
+3330 
-3337 PNMDLYKQG
+3337 
-3346 KIKDAYE
+3346 
-3353 SAGVIIRL
+3353 
-3361 TPSQV
+3361 
-3366 NEITSKM
+3366 
-3373 TPFEKQFA
+3373 
-3381 DVAYNFF
+3381 
-3388 NDDCSKAINET
+3388 
-3399 SIALKGYEIATARD
+3399 
-3413 YFPIVSNRNFIN
+3413 
-3425 NDFESLVKN
+3425 
-3434 GTLEGKGMLKERKY
+3434 
-3448 ASNPVALESVIRAI
+3448 
-3462 NRQMSDVADY
+3462 
-3472 YGLAIPIRNFNKVY
+3472 
-3486 NSMGRNYNYSVKES
+3486 
-3500 LKQKWGLNAD
+3500 
-3510 KYIENLITDLQSG
+3510 
-3523 RKTDGTLFDMLKGH
+3523 
-3537 YAQGVLSLNL
+3537 
-3547 GVTLKQAASYPT
+3547 
-3559 AAAVV
+3559 
-3564 GYKPLA
+3564 
-3570 KAFSERVSDSD
+3570 
-3581 RKIIDKY
+3581 
-3588 TPLLWYRSQGYTTS
+3588 
-3602 EFGDYA
+3602 
-3608 DGTYEDWTKKGKMP
+3608 
-3622 LLMGWIQA
+3622 
-3630 MDIATTTKL
+3630 
-3639 WKAAEF
+3639 
-3645 YVRDNYETLEQ
+3645 
-3656 GTDEYYKQVADV
+3656 
-3668 YNSIIENTQPNYS
+3668 
-3681 TMQRPDILRNPNA
+3681 
-3694 LVKSVTMFKTQVM
+3694 
-3707 QNFNILY
+3707 
-3714 DAYGEYNARYQDYQS
+3714 
-3729 NKTEENAEDLKS
+3729 
-3741 AAHNLGKAISSQ
+3741 
-3753 IIAAIVL
+3753 
-3760 NLCDGIGRFLKGKF
+3760 
-3774 DDYYG
+3774 
-3779 EDDKDKTITLKSAMS
+3779 
-3794 AYLTDCFN
+3794 
-3802 TVMGTTLGGSETAAL
+3802 
-3817 VEYILSIFNIGKG
+3817 
-3830 AVWYDIQAPALDT
+3830 
-3843 INNTVDSLTSLL
+3843 
-3855 TTVSKN
+3855 
-3861 GASSPWAY
+3861 
-3869 VKSINKLLKELGTA
+3869 
-3883 TGIPLKNGEALLY
+3883 
-3896 GIYKNITD
+3896 
-3904 WTKKENVFETLDS
+3904 
-3917 WTDESKREYTKDD
+3917 
-3930 GHKYRANMSIK
+3930 
-3941 EYKEYNA
+3941 
-3948 YYEKIVKDMQSGKI
+3948 
-3962 RKKNGE
+3962 
-3968 KYSSN
+3968 
-3973 GIKQAARKKANEKF
+3973 
-3987 EKLFTE
+3987 
-3993 KVE
+3993 

>member
-793 NTAETGNEVN
+793 NAVETGNEVN

-1318 VLGFIQKNTDK
+1318 VLDFIQKNTDK
-1329 SIDELV
+1329 SIDELA

-1383 EQKRGVIRRLL
+1383 EQRRGVIRRLL

-1534 KVKEISN
+1534 KVKEIAN
-1541 LDARGIYSPNFDCIF
+1541 LDARGVYSPNFDCIF

-1582 GFAVGESPDSKN
+1582 GFAVGESPDNKN

-1619 NTFPESMKPNQ
+1619 NTFPKSMKPNQ
-1630 NADVVF
+1630 NADVAF
-1636 WESGKGVDNSNNNAD
+1636 WENS
-1651 IKYSMK
+1651 
-1657 KSNDEKIE
+1657 KSN
-1665 NRLSGDD
+1665 
-1672 LLNAYDTIEEI
+1672 
-1683 RNVGGRVDENGY
+1683 
-1695 AYVYHNT
+1695 
-1702 SKDNAENIRK
+1702 
-1712 TGVMSAKEDGIF
+1712 
-1724 VSTKLDG
+1724 
-1731 QSAGY
+1731 
-1736 GNETVSLKIPV
+1736 
-1747 EKLVLDDMFDDELH
+1747 
-1761 FRIPLKNKN
+1761 
-1770 DTLNVSNYLIDKS
+1770 
-1783 NADNAQ
+1783 
-1789 IKSIAK
+1789 
-1795 NTLNKDNVEYAYRY
+1795 EY
-1809 SDMNNEQKEAYNR
+1809 
-1822 AKKGDVK
+1822 GDV
-1829 SAYNLIEQFVYQ
+1829 
-1841 SGIMK
+1841 
-1846 NLSNNVYLLP
+1846 
-1856 VIGAEGT
+1856 
-1863 SDNILPECI
+1863 NIDEDM
-1872 AYFISKKNGNQV
+1872 G
-1884 FYEIVKQ
+1884 
-1891 KESNSRKLSIWERMK
+1891 
-1906 ENYPEFDISSDIR
+1906 IR
-1919 YNDIKGK
+1919 YNDD
-1926 SFLLIDDN
+1926 IDIPY
-1934 STTGRTFKGLE
+1934 R
-1945 GFIEDNGGK
+1945 
-1954 VVGYYAMTTGQD
+1954 
-1966 MSEKMI
+1966 EKKQL
-1972 TTDETWEKLKQLGIE
+1972 DEYVISANNRANKLKTLDYKEIGNNFYIWRNNSKTDFKVLMQIE
-1987 KIRNFAESE
+1987 ID
-1996 GIRREISRN
+1996 G
-2005 GLTERETRE
+2005 
-2014 LIRQYRKKVDK
+2014 
-2025 RRTDSFKPKSEGT
+2025 
-2038 RTEIRRVYEN
+2038 
-2048 GRRNSENGRTRGK
+2048 
-2061 FSLKSS
+2061 
-2067 NSSNLDTVENNT
+2067 
-2079 DNVQIKSDNFKNWF
+2079 
-2093 GDWENNPS
+2093 
-2101 KASKVVNEDGTPKI
+2101 NED
-2115 VYHGTTSNFTTFDTQ
+2115 F
-2130 RFNTRE
+2130 
-2136 NSGDYVGEGFFFTDK
+2136 
-2151 ESTAKKY
+2151 
-2158 GSSVMPVYLN
+2158 
-2168 LRNPLII
+2168 
-2175 NTENDGKKFRS
+2175 
-2186 TFLNMYQKGDKELRD
+2186 
-2201 LIGGD
+2201 
-2206 YDYFSIMKENPSAI
+2206 
-2220 RQELQRRGYDGLIDN
+2220 IDN
-2235 LYGQYAVFNSEQ
+2235 LREELYNEETKEIDTSAEGFTAWVEDIQSGRGVYNSNNVDDTEGISNRNDDRLYDKSRKSNARRTTIQSNGNQQIEGEISLKNLNNNPNQ

-2252 DNIGTFDKNN
+2252 GNIGTFDKNN

>member
-18 RDELTKQGYTP
+18 RDELAKQGYTP

-259 TNPNE
+259 TNPNK

-374 FAKRAE
+374 FAKRAG

-395 GAGDYSEQL
+395 GEGDYSEQL

-601 GTPESMMFALSPT
+601 GTPESVMFALSPT

-829 IEPLQAVQETAPLN
+829 IEPLQTVQETAPLN

-890 QENGVQSSVNR
+890 QENGVQSSANH
-901 VTEEVHNAMNKV
+901 VTDSVHNAMKKI
-913 GLNVSESATG
+913 GLNVSENATG
-923 IQEANTKFMSN
+923 IQEANTKFMSK

-948 NDFVQAMSEKNGRSY
+948 NDFVQAMSEKSGRSY

-970 DNLADELVNKTLTGN
+970 DNLVDELVNKTLTGN

-1026 NAQVQDIENGDYSS
+1026 NAQVQDVENGDYSS

-1056 TENEQNIGYV
+1056 TENEQNIGYI
-1066 IERDNGYSNELS
+1066 IERDDGYSDELS

-1131 AIEFMKQAENKTSG
+1131 AIEFMKQAENETSG

-1155 VTKTGGDMLQ
+1155 VTKTSGDMSQ
-1165 FINVLN
+1165 FINALN

-1202 INSQAPNTDE
+1202 INSQAPNTEE

-1383 EQKRGVIRRLL
+1383 EQRRGVIRRLL

-1430 EAAENTESDTGSET
+1430 EATENTESDTGSET
-1444 RYSFGGTKAETAN
+1444 RYSFGGKNAKTADVGSLQKAET
-1457 ITQLSRAKEM
+1457 L
-1467 ELNGEKAETI
+1467 EKDGVSTEEI
-1477 RPKTGWSRGLDNKW
+1477 RKATGWSRGLDNKW

-1534 KVKEISN
+1534 KVKEISD
-1541 LDARGIYSPNFDCIF
+1541 LDARGVYSPNFDCIF

-1563 QEKLKSLIHEV
+1563 QKKLKSLIHEV

-1582 GFAVGESPDSKN
+1582 GFAVGESPDNEN

-1612 MSKEERL
+1612 MSKAERL
-1619 NTFPESMKPNQ
+1619 NTFPKSMKPNP

-1636 WESGKGVDNSNNNAD
+1636 WNNGNIKNMGDVNNQTNGNSNIYDYTKSFAEQINDWKQGLIPQNDSLLVSGTPEVLKKTGFNALPITINQKHIDYAINGTKDVDHHLGETLLKQLPQALENPVAIISSQTQPNRVVAILKMQHNGKNVITPVEIDGYGTQNNLIID
-1651 IKYSMK
+1651 
-1657 KSNDEKIE
+1657 SNAVVSIF
-1665 NRLSGDD
+1665 G
-1672 LLNAYDTIEEI
+1672 
-1683 RNVGGRVDENGY
+1683 
-1695 AYVYHNT
+1695 
-1702 SKDNAENIRK
+1702 KDNAI
-1712 TGVMSAKEDGIF
+1712 
-1724 VSTKLDG
+1724 TK
-1731 QSAGY
+1731 Q
-1736 GNETVSLKIPV
+1736 
-1747 EKLVLDDMFDDELH
+1747 
-1761 FRIPLKNKN
+1761 LKNA
-1770 DTLNVSNYLIDKS
+1770 LIDEA
-1783 NADNAQ
+1783 N
-1789 IKSIAK
+1789 
-1795 NTLNKDNVEYAYRY
+1795 NKTSMFYWNK
-1809 SDMNNEQKEAYNR
+1809 KEA
-1822 AKKGDVK
+1822 
-1829 SAYNLIEQFVYQ
+1829 
-1841 SGIMK
+1841 
-1846 NLSNNVYLLP
+1846 LSLLQRP
-1856 VIGAEGT
+1856 GLR
-1863 SDNILPECI
+1863 LP
-1872 AYFISKKNGNQV
+1872 NPLPQ
-1884 FYEIVKQ
+1884 
-1891 KESNSRKLSIWERMK
+1891 
-1906 ENYPEFDISSDIR
+1906 D
-1919 YNDIKGK
+1919 
-1926 SFLLIDDN
+1926 
-1934 STTGRTFKGLE
+1934 
-1945 GFIEDNGGK
+1945 GFIHNI
-1954 VVGYYAMTTGQD
+1954 T
-1966 MSEKMI
+1966 EK
-1972 TTDETWEKLKQLGIE
+1972 
-1987 KIRNFAESE
+1987 NS
-1996 GIRREISRN
+1996 S
-2005 GLTERETRE
+2005 
-2014 LIRQYRKKVDK
+2014 V
-2025 RRTDSFKPKSEGT
+2025 KPK
-2038 RTEIRRVYEN
+2038 
-2048 GRRNSENGRTRGK
+2048 
-2061 FSLKSS
+2061 
-2067 NSSNLDTVENNT
+2067 
-2079 DNVQIKSDNFKNWF
+2079 IKNATYSQQFKRWF
-2093 GDWENNPS
+2093 GDWENNPK

-2186 TFLNMYQKGDKELRD
+2186 TFLNMYQKGNKELRD

-2235 LYGQYAVFNSEQ
+2235 LYGQYAVFNSKQ

-2428 AFYLLAKHV
+2428 AFYLLANHV
-2437 TYEQLVNNADV
+2437 TYKQLVNNADV

-2735 LNQKLK
+2735 LNQQLK

-2820 DTYYGESD
+2820 DTYYGEGD

-2854 DDYAEEIYNNLR
+2854 DNYAEEIYNNLR

-2916 QEYSGIF
+2916 QEYPGIF

-2943 NLKPKEYDLSTEER
+2943 DLKPKEYDLSTEER
-2957 DEMLE
+2957 NEMLE
-2962 EVTNEVI
+2962 EVANEVI

-2987 ADKIYTESDMR
+2987 ADKIYTENDMR

-3035 TKYIEQ
+3035 AKYIEQ

-3114 KDGKAVMG
+3114 TDGKAVMG

-3276 VINKT
+3276 VISKT

-3337 PNMDLYKQG
+3337 PDMDLYKQG

-3399 SIALKGYEIATARD
+3399 SIALKGYEIATVRD

-3645 YVRDNYETLEQ
+3645 YVRDNYKTLEQ

-3917 WTDESKREYTKDD
+3917 WTDGGKPEYTKDD
-3930 GHKYRANMSIK
+3930 GHKYRANMSIE

-3962 RKKNGE
+3962 RKKNDE
-3968 KYSSN
+3968 KYSSS

>member
-1 MGKITSY
+1 MSNMQEKLKSLQNIMSQRGYNKSASTARENTDLKSNLKSLQDILV
-8 KDFKNNVQSI
+8 K
-18 RDELTKQGYTP
+18 RGYTP
-29 RSVPSEQK
+29 KSVPSEQK
-37 EETKNTKK
+37 SKTRHKEKGNNLFEETSKSTFETMPKYQEAKQKHQKEKEDKLNAMYDKYGIDPNNFSYDDFSK
-45 IEKGKGLFKETGKSS
+45 WAEEHNFNRIPHNDPLEAGYDWLPNEKGVSKEVKKDKETLEQLALNNQRKNIAKEGGNAPDTFITSLMDGATLGGRSAIDNLKSQKKYKEAGLNVNNYVSEKQANAKSLEEHPIASTVGELAGSTVSLIGLGEAVGGALKGVKWLAKTPTWVQGAIKNGIVFGLQQGTEATTDGK
-60 FNDIPKIQE
+60 
-69 LQNEYQ
+69 
-75 KAKDWGFYDY
+75 KAKD
-85 TIDQIKKEELPTK
+85 
-98 FGNVNMNKRPLI
+98 
-110 RWNDELKKKYEN
+110 
-122 ELKSWGYDPEIGG
+122 
-135 IDTVFGGS
+135 
-143 DKFGTDINNSG
+143 
-154 WNVAYTPIMPD
+154 
-165 GTFLDKGTVDN
+165 
-176 YMNSLVKE
+176 
-184 AYEKNGNVT
+184 
-193 NEELETLDKKGM
+193 
-205 QVGDKYVHGI
+205 
-215 FAGVDGDEKD
+215 
-225 YHKPYSAEDRGKL
+225 
-238 MHFSGKYGAINIAK
+238 IAK
-252 RGTDNLK
+252 ET
-259 TNPNE
+259 
-264 EQSDSDEKEE
+264 
-274 YLNQQVDIPITDNK
+274 
-288 SISLKYRTV
+288 
-297 KTIDN
+297 
-302 FLKRNKEKNKYKKAQ
+302 A
-317 QLDEMIDKLD
+317 
-327 LSENELKNAKSYAGL
+327 
-342 KKLSLM
+342 
-348 SSSNGK
+348 
-354 DSVLKEL
+354 
-361 GQFVAYPIGEMYD
+361 IG
-374 FAKRAE
+374 
-380 RTYVKD
+380 
-386 GFPFKVQQM
+386 
-395 GAGDYSEQL
+395 
-404 QELDKYYSEN
+404 
-414 PDELG
+414 
-419 NDFFNRKSTGNDAY
+419 
-433 SDYMDNLRK
+433 
-442 VKAYEAFDNTN
+442 
-453 PVTHFI
+453 
-459 AEKGFGS
+459 
-466 MGQMLAAY
+466 
-474 GTAGLMGLPD
+474 
-484 VTEGVSSAAKKVA
+484 
-497 GGTKIGQVVSKVA
+497 VV
-510 NATPDIANVAE
+510 
-521 KGIGSKIAN
+521 
-530 AAINKANTL
+530 
-539 SIGSAAKFLNPL
+539 
-551 DNSTTLLMG
+551 
-560 IDSAQQK
+560 
-567 YDDLVKN
+567 
-574 GYDKDTAYKNAMFTG
+574 
-589 YVNTITEKMGYD
+589 
-601 GTPESMMFALSPT
+601 
-614 GSTKKNV
+614 
-621 GKVLKQYMKA
+621 
-631 NVGEGLEEV
+631 
-640 YATLFERMGDVVS
+640 
-653 KVGYVDENGKI
+653 
-664 QQRKLVGK
+664 
-672 EGVIDLPALGESFL
+672 

-691 GAVMGGAGVVDTIL
+691 GAT
-705 HTDAKSVRECG
+705 S
-716 DKVRQA
+716 
-722 LSKANKEV
+722 
-730 SQKVHE
+730 
-736 AGVEMPE
+736 
-743 LPKQI
+743 
-748 DWKKSTVPEMKEY
+748 STVEDFAENILFKTKLQHKFIPEMIRNGVAGASFAGADSAATYFLHPKEERPTAKDVAKNMAVT
-761 FNKVVKVYRD
+761 FAFATITSAINMGKIKQSSKEALDVVNDKMMKDYEGMMNSASTNDVESVKQFAKNVMDY
-771 ILSDEKV
+771 SDSMIKYLDGEGFKLKNNAPSDTVTEYLTGKGNAPVKDTVLEKARFV
-778 INYDRKVAENTLNKM
+778 GEDARVRSMQEDLRTIKSRAKEFYDRADSIPYDVEKISKTSNV
-793 NTAETGNEVN
+793 GNVDNITKEL
-803 EATNINN
+803 TNINN
-810 VNATP
+810 TNSTP
-815 QTENSIQNVPKTSE
+815 QNTNSIQNVPKTPEVEPIQTVQEQTPISVKTNDVEVQKTDKLPKEVQDNVSKADVVAENNPQGYNKDFVRRYANSFVEVAQKSDNYPNRDFLDNNIADELTQKILTGESKLDGNSAFDYAVKQFKFILNQADESKLNQVQQFNENQKQQNDVSASE
-829 IEPLQAVQETAPLN
+829 I
-843 AQVNDISNIN
+843 N
-853 TQNSKINADN
+853 TDN
-863 STINDTTSEINS
+863 SIINDTADSVNS
-875 VDTLN
+875 ADTPTTTDAAFN
-880 AIDTLPNIST
+880 DT
-890 QENGVQSSVNR
+890 QENGVQPSVNR

-1131 AIEFMKQAENKTSG
+1131 AIEFMKQAENETSG

-1155 VTKTGGDMLQ
+1155 VTKTGGDMSQ
-1165 FINVLN
+1165 FINALN
-1171 NAKNAVQVEQNS
+1171 ITKNSVQVEQNA
-1183 GNVGIQS
+1183 GNIGMQN
-1190 NTGVSNNVESEK
+1190 NTGVLNNAESEN
-1202 INSQAPNTDE
+1202 ISSQAPNIDE
-1212 NTNTTQTDNAIKS
+1212 NINTVRTDDTVKS
-1225 IEISEE
+1225 IEISAE

-1318 VLGFIQKNTDK
+1318 VLDFIQKNTDK
-1329 SIDELV
+1329 SIDELA

-1383 EQKRGVIRRLL
+1383 EQRRGVIRRLL

-1430 EAAENTESDTGSET
+1430 EATENTESDTGSET

-2079 DNVQIKSDNFKNWF
+2079 DNVQIKSENFKNWF

-2262 ADIRYSIKKNE
+2262 ADIRYSSQKSK
-2273 TDTDKNLVAIHNL
+2273 
-2286 SEKKLKENLALG
+2286 
-2298 GFPAPSI
+2298 
-2305 AVTKADIGHN
+2305 
-2315 GYGDISVIFG
+2315 
-2325 RDTIDPTKSS
+2325 PT
-2335 DNRLYSADAYTSTF
+2335 
-2349 PQVDYKLNEDALNRL
+2349 
-2364 SEHLNMSV
+2364 
-2372 SQLESNIFD
+2372 
-2381 TGDKERI
+2381 
-2388 ISKMKASEQ
+2388 
-2397 VREAFVKDN
+2397 
-2406 NFKVEPVLRDPK
+2406 
-2418 PSKFGTNTNE
+2418 
-2428 AFYLLAKHV
+2428 
-2437 TYEQLVNNADV
+2437 
-2448 RNDYFEAVEEGSKLK
+2448 
-2463 GATKR
+2463 
-2468 FIEKMNK
+2468 
-2475 QLDAAKNKPEIFERE
+2475 
-2490 QARFND
+2490 
-2496 DMKILNGQGEKV
+2496 
-2508 EDAYS
+2508 
-2513 HSDGVNNVIKENQ
+2513 
-2526 SEFNNYAKNLV
+2526 
-2537 DKVLEDKYIRKD
+2537 
-2549 IDPFDEYGNGRDFS
+2549 
-2563 EMHTEY
+2563 
-2569 TLENIVRAMSKG
+2569 
-2581 KNQEN
+2581 
-2586 GIFGAGIGEMRSAVS
+2586 
-2601 QEYKTVED
+2601 
-2609 MKKDSG
+2609 
-2615 RIQKL
+2615 
-2620 SDEEIDNIYSKSE
+2620 
-2633 KLLGDITSDLAQ
+2633 
-2645 LIDTGNNF
+2645 
-2653 TDIDVASEN
+2653 
-2662 VKNALLKGTNKRSIK
+2662 
-2677 RYLAEY
+2677 
-2683 INGVSD
+2683 
-2689 TTIDKIVELAD
+2689 
-2700 NLKNIPVKYFEAK
+2700 
-2713 PHRAIGF
+2713 
-2720 DEVKAVILPDNVDPN
+2720 
-2735 LNQKLK
+2735 
-2741 DMGINTVKYKSGDEA
+2741 
-2756 DRQRALESV
+2756 
-2765 DSNVRFSHTVG
+2765 
-2776 NKAEGKASTVH
+2776 TVH

-2820 DTYYGESD
+2820 DTYYGEGD
-2828 INRKYAKLEKAAY
+2828 INKKYAKLEKAAY

-2854 DDYAEEIYNNLR
+2854 DNYAEEIYNNLR

-3337 PNMDLYKQG
+3337 PNIDLYKQG